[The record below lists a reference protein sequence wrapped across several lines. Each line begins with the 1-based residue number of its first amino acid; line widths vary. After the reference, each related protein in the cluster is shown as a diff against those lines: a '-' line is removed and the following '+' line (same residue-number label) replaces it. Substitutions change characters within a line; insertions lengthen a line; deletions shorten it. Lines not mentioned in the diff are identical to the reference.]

1 MEEFVNLHNRTVSR
15 SEVERVISIA
25 KEQNNTEVIYRLSR
39 ILNAY
44 PTEQRFVINIKDYP
58 TPPTALAGA
67 HHTGDY
73 REALD
78 DCGRLKKGWKFS
90 KGQVVKVVPKA
101 KKTPN
106 TPTAT
111 TAVESKQLVSYT
123 AEKFANDLDINKLE
137 RSLHW
142 LSFDPKGRAQREQES
157 FGNSIAEL
165 YTSNLEQAK
174 QTGALEAYNDA
185 FDKGY
190 SYILKNYLEMVG
202 IRARTFSTAITGG
215 AGITER
221 KIASNE
227 KLMRSEHERLQKHID
242 LQEKLQE
249 RLAKIAKNKPADQY
263 EEGDVIKSTDNNATT
278 KLQQKLKMLQDRKTM
293 LKNGVVAAKEYQKS
307 KDISVFKQYNIDSET
322 TEQIINHIDKG
333 GKPTEKDMYSW
344 FTMPYLNRDIKEVE
358 NRIATLEK
366 NQAKGTD
373 ETLIEGGKIVYNGEA
388 QRLQIFF
395 DGIPSK
401 EVRESL
407 KSHAFKWAPTAKAWQ
422 RTLTENAKYAVNQ
435 YLIKTGILKLRTA
448 LSMPYKDDELTF
460 LAAAGIDYFEEAP
473 DDKAQGLGKPIPAAD
488 IYKMITDKVISMFKN
503 AKASDYHRAWKDD
516 AFFIPLNFDSKKPY
530 RGVNRL
536 LLQERIGL
544 TEAFPNPYFLTF
556 KQIKKHK
563 GTLKKGAKGYE
574 VVYYSIRYVVPA
586 DKNTGRKAYSSTNNQ
601 KVLDYLAKN
610 KLTEDIVT
618 RIPMIRYYNVY
629 NGEDITGIDFKL
641 PEVKIG
647 RVIPDTATENQ
658 AAELIVKNYPNPPA
672 IKHGGNE
679 AYYEINQDLVRIPKV
694 EQFDSI
700 NDYYRTLFHEL
711 THSTRHEN
719 RLNREKNSFR
729 FGDTGYA
736 KEELVAEF
744 GAVFLSAWAG
754 IMWYNNKNHAAYL
767 KGWNSAI
774 KEAENDNK
782 FLMKAASLAQAAT
795 DYILNL
801 NAAGQPAFLSKYEKL
816 DKKAKKNKPEA
827 QKATE
832 KADDTDKKY
841 KFIAFYNSYGRIN
854 GIYSYQNLTINE
866 FYLKNTF
873 DDGIKVYA
881 PLRSLEKIE
890 EAKRI
895 IEEQYIEG
903 KDFICLKF
911 ESKKREEYYSLL
923 IHSNEKP
930 KPESSL
936 YEAFSELLSQIKS
949 TNADI
954 PSNELEDF
962 LYNFGSQHYI
972 EKEKIYTFFYDK
984 VTKPIGSLS
993 AYKKHPLFTKV
1004 KNPQPHHAGY
1014 TTTKRGTEILN
1025 IFIKDFEALKQQY
1038 DYNHYSF
1045 TKFWNI
1051 ATEKPKPEAPASKI
1065 QIIPPYPID
1074 IESNE
1079 ENDDYMQLEKELSDL
1094 MGDKFEV
1101 WANNLIEQKRKDR
1114 LAERSKEIKAN
1125 IDTLK
1130 NKEKGATAYE
1140 YVRNEY
1146 GYNYKVNKK
1155 DTKKYEVTLTIYRYG
1170 SFNPNENYYD
1180 TFKTPEE
1187 CSAFIIKTL
1196 DEQDGFYYSN
1206 WYGLSEL
1213 QNKINELKGYQ
1224 YCKQFNYQEEEKKAE
1239 NPKPE
1244 APKAPEKFPA
1254 AGTTKVF
1261 FTSQV
1266 DEIVDYV
1273 KKNGDNRGYINID
1286 FTNKQTLKLLSQY
1299 GWGTY
1304 GFINTYDYPESAP
1317 KSKTKGVMS
1326 LKKIVSTDKLR
1337 IQITGV
1343 YIDSD
1348 YYIATNAISL
1358 IWVPRPKND
1367 EYKTG
1372 WIFDANFKCKKL
1384 GGCKIEDYLINSDRF
1399 PIDRIREMQKAPIAY
1414 TSQQIDLT
1422 TLLDHLYRG
1431 YKAIRAINSTQEA
1444 IVITLQADKKIQY
1457 IDLKI
1462 LIDLLDALRTNG
1474 AQTITF
1480 GFENLSGNSPI
1491 HISTDTQLQGLVMPR
1506 IFDENKVPTVKNC
1519 LMIAPLP
1526 LTLTEISKPTKGLS
1540 APTDGTLFGK
1550 YPEIST
1556 DTFKDMKVSELRAFT
1571 LSYYLTHLKGKKVAI
1586 KNHLK
1591 EVIFTTKAGRK
1602 IAKGEAMYKEKAA
1615 VVERLEELIKNSTY
1629 NNWGSRKTQDNPNI
1643 LGYLNFKSKLTIDG
1657 EKRHVRIAIS
1667 LTRER
1672 KTELKNVEVGKKKSA
1687 SFRKAT
1693 VVNPQDGRNETL
1705 SANIPAKTVPNTL
1718 ANQQIDRLANPIIE
1732 KSTTPPRK
1740 SRANPFCGDSAP
1752 TNIPSKTMPNTLANR
1767 QIDKLANPIMPPTVY
1782 VEHLPEETNQQ
1793 ISTSANTL
1801 DAKMAAL
1808 QTRNWE
1814 TFVIA
1819 NPQLQRFLGDVERK
1833 TSESTVITIAGGAGS
1848 GKTRFAFQ
1856 FINAL
1861 AQNYKV
1867 GHASLEEHPDSKLYY
1882 DKVQQYIDETA
1893 LPNIDVPEI
1902 KDLDQ
1907 LEALIHR
1914 NEVIVIDSFA
1924 KLQELNP
1931 RFLLD
1936 RDLRKKYD
1944 GKLFLLIYQLTGEGK
1959 MRGGSKSEYDGDII
1973 LLTHVAPDYREN
1985 YIYPSKNRYNAL
1997 PATQL
2002 RYSTYF
2008 QQMLDIPQELGTGSR
2023 PPEAI
2028 SLPPATQTNVYEVIY

>member
-1 MEEFVNLHNRTVSR
+1 MEEFINLHNRTVSR
-15 SEVERVISIA
+15 SEVEGVVSLA

-58 TPPTALAGA
+58 ATPTALAGA

-106 TPTAT
+106 TPTAN
-111 TAVESKQLVSYT
+111 TAVVSKQLVSYT
-123 AEKFANDLDINKLE
+123 AEKFASDLDIKTLE
-137 RSLHW
+137 RSLRW
-142 LSFDPKGRAQREQES
+142 LSFEPKGRAQREQES

-165 YTSNLEQAK
+165 YNSHLEQAK
-174 QTGALEAYNDA
+174 QTGELEAYNDA

-215 AGITER
+215 SGITER

-249 RLAKIAKNKPADQY
+249 KLAKIAKNTPADQY
-263 EEGDVIKSTDNNATT
+263 EEGEAIKSTDIHAIK
-278 KLQQKLKMLQDRKTM
+278 KLQEKIKAIEAEKDFLKRSEKA
-293 LKNGVVAAKEYQKS
+293 VKEYQRTNDFAVFS
-307 KDISVFKQYNIDSET
+307 KYDIPDDKANEYID
-322 TEQIINHIDKG
+322 QIKRFGYALIAG
-333 GKPTEKDMYSW
+333 
-344 FTMPYLNRDIKEVE
+344 LQNRTAEIRRIKE
-358 NRIATLEK
+358 RIATLEK
-366 NQAKGTD
+366 NQSQGEK

-401 EVRESL
+401 EVREAL
-407 KSHAFKWAPTAKAWQ
+407 KAHAFKWAPTAQAWQ
-422 RTLTENAKYAVNQ
+422 RTLTENAKYAVKQ

-448 LSMPYKDDELTF
+448 LSVPSQDDELTF

-473 DDKAQGLGKPIPAAD
+473 DDEAQGLGKPIPAAD
-488 IYKMITDKVISMFKN
+488 IYQMITDKVISMFKN

-536 LLQERIGL
+536 LLQERIGFAG
-544 TEAFPNPYFLTF
+544 AFRNPYFLTF
-556 KQIKKHK
+556 NQIKKHGGK
-563 GTLKKGAKGYE
+563 LKKGTRGYE
-574 VVYYSIRYVVPA
+574 VVYYSIRYIVPA
-586 DKNTGRKAYSSTNNQ
+586 DKNTGRKAYSSTNAH
-601 KVLDYLAKN
+601 KVIDFIDKH
-610 KLTEDIVT
+610 KLSEDIVT

-629 NGEDITGIDFKL
+629 NGASIEGIDFQLDKL
-641 PEVKIG
+641 QIG
-647 RVIPDTATENQ
+647 RAVPDTASENQ
-658 AAELIVKNYPNPPA
+658 AAALIVENYPNPPA
-672 IKHGGNE
+672 IKHEGNQ
-679 AYYEINQDLVRIPKV
+679 AYYSPSGDYVKMPKK

-711 THSTRHEN
+711 THSTGHEK
-719 RLNREKNSFR
+719 RLDRGINLMLEKE
-729 FGDTGYA
+729 DYA

-801 NAAGQPAFLSKYEKL
+801 NAAGQPAFLSKYEKTNKKVEKPK
-816 DKKAKKNKPEA
+816 KKAENPKPESSLYEAFSELLSQIKSTNADIPSNELEDFLYNFGSQHYIEKEKIYTFFYDKVTKPIGSLSAYKKHPLFTKVKNPQPHHAGYTTTKRGTEVLNIFIKDFEALKQQYDYNHYSFTKFWNIATEKPKNKAEKPKPEA

-832 KADDTDKKY
+832 KADNTDKKY

-923 IHSNEKP
+923 IHSNEK
-930 KPESSL
+930 
-936 YEAFSELLSQIKS
+936 
-949 TNADI
+949 T
-954 PSNELEDF
+954 
-962 LYNFGSQHYI
+962 
-972 EKEKIYTFFYDK
+972 
-984 VTKPIGSLS
+984 
-993 AYKKHPLFTKV
+993 
-1004 KNPQPHHAGY
+1004 
-1014 TTTKRGTEILN
+1014 
-1025 IFIKDFEALKQQY
+1025 
-1038 DYNHYSF
+1038 
-1045 TKFWNI
+1045 
-1051 ATEKPKPEAPASKI
+1051 
-1065 QIIPPYPID
+1065 
-1074 IESNE
+1074 
-1079 ENDDYMQLEKELSDL
+1079 
-1094 MGDKFEV
+1094 
-1101 WANNLIEQKRKDR
+1101 
-1114 LAERSKEIKAN
+1114 
-1125 IDTLK
+1125 
-1130 NKEKGATAYE
+1130 
-1140 YVRNEY
+1140 
-1146 GYNYKVNKK
+1146 
-1155 DTKKYEVTLTIYRYG
+1155 
-1170 SFNPNENYYD
+1170 
-1180 TFKTPEE
+1180 
-1187 CSAFIIKTL
+1187 
-1196 DEQDGFYYSN
+1196 
-1206 WYGLSEL
+1206 
-1213 QNKINELKGYQ
+1213 
-1224 YCKQFNYQEEEKKAE
+1224 
-1239 NPKPE
+1239 KPE
-1244 APKAPEKFPA
+1244 APKAKKNTKVAQYTGVKTIPLSDLYTDEKRFQNRKKLNEEIVENIVNNFKPTDLDPLVVWYDKKQGKTFVLAGHHRFEALKRLKHKNVPVKFANDDYPTEADAIRYAKEISNANRTLEEPYERAAIYRKYREEGYSEKEINDKAALEGKNRSYILNLSCLNPKGATMSTLVQFSQTQSKADKNESERVADWIGQARRNAPELTDAHEKEMFDFLMNKEA
-1254 AGTTKVF
+1254 SKRTTTKVKF
-1261 FTSQV
+1261 LEYVRACWNPFEPTAPLNLARMKYQSEGEKQY
-1266 DEIVDYV
+1266 DEEVERYKTLISDLQNNIGNLKDRFINPANKDFVNPEAPDYMAV
-1273 KKNGDNRGYINID
+1273 KKIADNKIAEYNTQIQYYQKELLKLYS
-1286 FTNKQTLKLLSQY
+1286 NKQSYLKPTGQIALFGTLPIFKTLKEAKKYFKAWAYTHLRGKKVFHKELDKYVVFSSKGIDHVLS
-1299 GWGTY
+1299 
-1304 GFINTYDYPESAP
+1304 
-1317 KSKTKGVMS
+1317 SKIS
-1326 LKKIVSTDKLR
+1326 LKKMYLIQQAEEMLKNSHLIAFVEDYKKRDNIKGAYRMRTTATFEGEEVKVILTLR
-1337 IQITGV
+1337 EGENGV
-1343 YIDSD
+1343 V
-1348 YYIATNAISL
+1348 YY
-1358 IWVPRPKND
+1358 D
-1367 EYKTG
+1367 H
-1372 WIFDANFKCKKL
+1372 
-1384 GGCKIEDYLINSDRF
+1384 KIE
-1399 PIDRIREMQKAPIAY
+1399 
-1414 TSQQIDLT
+1414 
-1422 TLLDHLYRG
+1422 
-1431 YKAIRAINSTQEA
+1431 
-1444 IVITLQADKKIQY
+1444 
-1457 IDLKI
+1457 
-1462 LIDLLDALRTNG
+1462 
-1474 AQTITF
+1474 
-1480 GFENLSGNSPI
+1480 
-1491 HISTDTQLQGLVMPR
+1491 
-1506 IFDENKVPTVKNC
+1506 
-1519 LMIAPLP
+1519 
-1526 LTLTEISKPTKGLS
+1526 EI
-1540 APTDGTLFGK
+1540 
-1550 YPEIST
+1550 
-1556 DTFKDMKVSELRAFT
+1556 
-1571 LSYYLTHLKGKKVAI
+1571 
-1586 KNHLK
+1586 
-1591 EVIFTTKAGRK
+1591 
-1602 IAKGEAMYKEKAA
+1602 
-1615 VVERLEELIKNSTY
+1615 EE
-1629 NNWGSRKTQDNPNI
+1629 
-1643 LGYLNFKSKLTIDG
+1643 
-1657 EKRHVRIAIS
+1657 
-1667 LTRER
+1667 
-1672 KTELKNVEVGKKKSA
+1672 
-1687 SFRKAT
+1687 
-1693 VVNPQDGRNETL
+1693 
-1705 SANIPAKTVPNTL
+1705 
-1718 ANQQIDRLANPIIE
+1718 
-1732 KSTTPPRK
+1732 STTPPRK
-1740 SRANPFCGDSAP
+1740 SHANPFCGDSAP
-1752 TNIPSKTMPNTLANR
+1752 TNIPAKTVPNTLANR
-1767 QIDKLANPIMPPTVY
+1767 QIDKLAVPTVY

-1861 AQNYKV
+1861 AQNYTV

-1893 LPNIDVPEI
+1893 LPNIEAPEI
-1902 KDLDQ
+1902 KNLDQ
-1907 LEALIHR
+1907 LEALIQR

-1959 MRGGSKSEYDGDII
+1959 MRGGSKSEFDGDII

-2008 QQMLDIPQELGTGSR
+2008 QQMFDIPKELGTGSQ
-2023 PPEAI
+2023 PTEAI
-2028 SLPPATQTNVYEVIY
+2028 SLPPAPQTNVYEVIY

>member
-1 MEEFVNLHNRTVSR
+1 MEEFINLHNRTVSR
-15 SEVERVISIA
+15 SEIERVISIA

-58 TPPTALAGA
+58 APPTALAGA

-111 TAVESKQLVSYT
+111 TAVVSKQLVSYT
-123 AEKFANDLDINKLE
+123 PEKFASDLDIKTLE
-137 RSLHW
+137 RSLRW
-142 LSFDPKGRAQREQES
+142 LSFEPKGRAQREQES

-242 LQEKLQE
+242 LQEKL
-249 RLAKIAKNKPADQY
+249 AKIAKNKPTDQY
-263 EEGDVIKSTDNNATT
+263 EEGDVIKSTDNNAIT

-401 EVRESL
+401 EVREAL

-448 LSMPYKDDELTF
+448 LSMPYQDDELTF

-473 DDKAQGLGKPIPAAD
+473 DDEAQGLGKPIPAAD
-488 IYKMITDKVISMFKN
+488 IYQMITDKVISMFKN
-503 AKASDYHRAWKDD
+503 AKASDYHRPWKDD
-516 AFFIPLNFDSKKPY
+516 AFFIPINFESKKPY

-536 LLQERIGL
+536 LLQERIGFAG
-544 TEAFPNPYFLTF
+544 AFRNPYFLTF
-556 KQIKKHK
+556 NQIKKH
-563 GTLKKGAKGYE
+563 GGRLKKGTRGYE
-574 VVYYSIRYVVPA
+574 VVYYSIRYIVPA
-586 DKNTGRKAYSSTNNQ
+586 DKNTGRKAYSSTNTQ
-601 KVLDYLAKN
+601 KVIDYLAKN
-610 KLTEDIVT
+610 KLSEDIVT

-629 NGEDITGIDFKL
+629 NGASIEGIDFQLDKL
-641 PEVKIG
+641 QIG
-647 RVIPDTATENQ
+647 RAVPDTASENQ
-658 AAELIVKNYPNPPA
+658 AAALIVENYPNPPA
-672 IKHGGNE
+672 IKHEGNR
-679 AYYEINQDLVRIPKV
+679 AYYSPSGDYVKMPKK

-700 NDYYRTLFHEL
+700 NDYYRILFHEL
-711 THSTRHEN
+711 THSTGHDK
-719 RLNREKNSFR
+719 RLDRGIHLMLEKE
-729 FGDTGYA
+729 DYA

-754 IMWYNNKNHAAYL
+754 IMWYTNKNHAVYL
-767 KGWNSAI
+767 KNWNSAI

-801 NAAGQPAFLSKYEKL
+801 DAAGQPAFLSKYEKPNKAEKPKKKASASKIQIIPPYPIDIESNEENDDYMQL
-816 DKKAKKNKPEA
+816 EKELSDLMGDKFEVWANNLIEQKRKARLAERNKEIKANIDTLKNKEKGATAYEYVRNEYGYNYKVDKKDTKKYEVTLTIYRYGSFNPNENYYDTFKTPEECSAFIIKTLDEQDGFYYSNWYGLSELQNKINELKGYQYSKQFHYQEEEKKAEKTKPEV
-827 QKATE
+827 
-832 KADDTDKKY
+832 
-841 KFIAFYNSYGRIN
+841 S
-854 GIYSYQNLTINE
+854 
-866 FYLKNTF
+866 
-873 DDGIKVYA
+873 
-881 PLRSLEKIE
+881 
-890 EAKRI
+890 
-895 IEEQYIEG
+895 
-903 KDFICLKF
+903 
-911 ESKKREEYYSLL
+911 
-923 IHSNEKP
+923 

-936 YEAFSELLSQIKS
+936 YEAFSKLLSQIKS

-1051 ATEKPKPEAPASKI
+1051 ATEKPKKKATKATEKADNTDKKYKFIAFYNSYGRINGIYSYQNLTINEFYLKNTFDDGIKVYAPLRSLEKIEEAKRIIEEQYIEGKDFVCLKFESKKREEYYSLLI
-1065 QIIPPYPID
+1065 H
-1074 IESNE
+1074 SNE
-1079 ENDDYMQLEKELSDL
+1079 K
-1094 MGDKFEV
+1094 
-1101 WANNLIEQKRKDR
+1101 
-1114 LAERSKEIKAN
+1114 
-1125 IDTLK
+1125 
-1130 NKEKGATAYE
+1130 
-1140 YVRNEY
+1140 
-1146 GYNYKVNKK
+1146 
-1155 DTKKYEVTLTIYRYG
+1155 
-1170 SFNPNENYYD
+1170 
-1180 TFKTPEE
+1180 
-1187 CSAFIIKTL
+1187 
-1196 DEQDGFYYSN
+1196 
-1206 WYGLSEL
+1206 
-1213 QNKINELKGYQ
+1213 
-1224 YCKQFNYQEEEKKAE
+1224 
-1239 NPKPE
+1239 PKPE
-1244 APKAPEKFPA
+1244 APKATEKFPA

-1286 FTNKQTLKLLSQY
+1286 FTDKKTLKLLSQY

-1462 LIDLLDALRTNG
+1462 LIDLLDALRNNG

-1491 HISTDTQLQGLVMPR
+1491 HISTDTQLQGFVMPR

-1705 SANIPAKTVPNTL
+1705 SANIPAKTVPNTS
-1718 ANQQIDRLANPIIE
+1718 ANKQIDKLAVPIKE
-1732 KSTTPPRK
+1732 ESTTPPRK
-1740 SRANPFCGDSAP
+1740 SHANPFCGDSAP
-1752 TNIPSKTMPNTLANR
+1752 TNTPAKTMPNTLANR
-1767 QIDKLANPIMPPTVY
+1767 QIDKLANPIIPPTVY

-1893 LPNIDVPEI
+1893 LPNIEAPEI
-1902 KDLDQ
+1902 KNLDQ
-1907 LEALIHR
+1907 LEALIQR

-2028 SLPPATQTNVYEVIY
+2028 SLPPAPQTNVYEVIY

>member
-1 MEEFVNLHNRTVSR
+1 MEEFINLHNRTVSR

-111 TAVESKQLVSYT
+111 TAVESKILVSYT
-123 AEKFANDLDINKLE
+123 PEKFASDLDIKTLE
-137 RSLHW
+137 RSLRW
-142 LSFDPKGRAQREQES
+142 LSFEPKGRAQREQES
-157 FGNSIAEL
+157 FGNSIAKL
-165 YTSNLEQAK
+165 YTSNLELAK

-401 EVRESL
+401 EVREAL
-407 KSHAFKWAPTAKAWQ
+407 KSHAFKWAPTASAWQ
-422 RTLTENAKYAVNQ
+422 RTLTENAKYAVKQ

-448 LSMPYKDDELTF
+448 LSVPSQDDELTF
-460 LAAAGIDYFEEAP
+460 LAAAGVDYFEEAP

-503 AKASDYHRAWKDD
+503 AKASDYHRPWKDD
-516 AFFIPLNFDSKKPY
+516 AFFIPINFDSKKPY

-536 LLQERIGL
+536 LLQERIGFAG
-544 TEAFPNPYFLTF
+544 AFRNPYFLTF
-556 KQIKKHK
+556 NQIKKHGGK
-563 GTLKKGAKGYE
+563 LKKGTRGYE
-574 VVYYSIRYVVPA
+574 VVYYSIRYIVPA
-586 DKNTGRKAYSSTNNQ
+586 DKNTGRKAYSSTNTQ
-601 KVLDYLAKN
+601 KVIDYLAKN
-610 KLTEDIVT
+610 KLSEDIVT

-629 NGEDITGIDFKL
+629 NGASIEGIDFQLDKL
-641 PEVKIG
+641 QIG
-647 RVIPDTATENQ
+647 RAVPDTASENQ
-658 AAELIVKNYPNPPA
+658 AAALIVENYPNPPA
-672 IKHGGNE
+672 IKHEGNR
-679 AYYEINQDLVRIPKV
+679 AYYSPSNDYVKMPKK

-700 NDYYRTLFHEL
+700 NDYYRILFHEL
-711 THSTRHEN
+711 THSTGHDK
-719 RLNREKNSFR
+719 RLDRGIHLMLEKE
-729 FGDTGYA
+729 DYA

-754 IMWYNNKNHAAYL
+754 IMWYTNKNHAVYL
-767 KGWNSAI
+767 KNWNSAI

-801 NAAGQPAFLSKYEKL
+801 DAAGQPAFLSKYEKPN
-816 DKKAKKNKPEA
+816 KA
-827 QKATE
+827 
-832 KADDTDKKY
+832 
-841 KFIAFYNSYGRIN
+841 
-854 GIYSYQNLTINE
+854 
-866 FYLKNTF
+866 
-873 DDGIKVYA
+873 
-881 PLRSLEKIE
+881 
-890 EAKRI
+890 
-895 IEEQYIEG
+895 
-903 KDFICLKF
+903 
-911 ESKKREEYYSLL
+911 
-923 IHSNEKP
+923 EKP
-930 KPESSL
+930 K
-936 YEAFSELLSQIKS
+936 
-949 TNADI
+949 
-954 PSNELEDF
+954 
-962 LYNFGSQHYI
+962 
-972 EKEKIYTFFYDK
+972 
-984 VTKPIGSLS
+984 
-993 AYKKHPLFTKV
+993 KK
-1004 KNPQPHHAGY
+1004 
-1014 TTTKRGTEILN
+1014 
-1025 IFIKDFEALKQQY
+1025 
-1038 DYNHYSF
+1038 
-1045 TKFWNI
+1045 
-1051 ATEKPKPEAPASKI
+1051 APASKI

-1101 WANNLIEQKRKDR
+1101 WANNLIEQKRKAR

-1146 GYNYKVNKK
+1146 GYNYKVHKK

-1224 YCKQFNYQEEEKKAE
+1224 YSKQFHYQEEEKKAE
-1239 NPKPE
+1239 KTKPEVFKPESSLYEAFSKLLSQIKSTNADIPTNELEDFLYNFGSQHYIEKENIYTFFYDKVTKPIGSLSAYKKHPLFTKVKNPQPHHAGYTTTKRGTEVLNIFIKDFEALKQQYDYNHYSFTKFWNIATEKPKKKAENHKPEAKKATEKADNTDKKYKFIAFYNSYGRINGIYSYQNLTINEFYLKNTFDDGIKVYAPLRSLEKIEEAKRIIEEQYIEGKDFVCLKFESKKREEYYSLLIHSNEKPKPE
-1244 APKAPEKFPA
+1244 APKATEKFPA

-1286 FTNKQTLKLLSQY
+1286 FTDKQTLKLLSQY

-1431 YKAIRAINSTQEA
+1431 YKAVRAINSTQEA
-1444 IVITLQADKKIQY
+1444 IVITLQTDKKIQY

-1462 LIDLLDALRTNG
+1462 LIDLLDALRNNG

-1540 APTDGTLFGK
+1540 APTDGTLFGTLPIFKTLKEAKK
-1550 YPEIST
+1550 Y
-1556 DTFKDMKVSELRAFT
+1556 F
-1571 LSYYLTHLKGKKVAI
+1571 LSWALTHLRGKKVF
-1586 KNHLK
+1586 HK
-1591 EVIFTTKAGRK
+1591 ELDKYVVFNRK
-1602 IAKGEAMYKEKAA
+1602 GIEHTLSSKISFEKMKLILQA
-1615 VVERLEELIKNSTY
+1615 EEMLKNSHLITFAEDY
-1629 NNWGSRKTQDNPNI
+1629 KG
-1643 LGYLNFKSKLTIDG
+1643 
-1657 EKRHVRIAIS
+1657 
-1667 LTRER
+1667 REHIKGAYR
-1672 KTELKNVEVGKKKSA
+1672 MST
-1687 SFRKAT
+1687 KAT
-1693 VVNPQDGRNETL
+1693 VEGEELNVILTL
-1705 SANIPAKTVPNTL
+1705 REGENGVIYYDHK
-1718 ANQQIDRLANPIIE
+1718 IEEIE
-1732 KSTTPPRK
+1732 KSTTPPRRGRAK
-1740 SRANPFCGDSAP
+1740 SFCGDSAP
-1752 TNIPSKTMPNTLANR
+1752 TNITAKTVPNTLVNK
-1767 QIDKLANPIMPPTVY
+1767 QIDKLAVPTVY

-1833 TSESTVITIAGGAGS
+1833 SAESTVITIAGGAGS

-1893 LPNIDVPEI
+1893 LPNIEAPEI
-1902 KDLDQ
+1902 KNLDQ
-1907 LEALIHR
+1907 LEALIQR

-1959 MRGGSKSEYDGDII
+1959 MRGGSKSEFDGDII

-2028 SLPPATQTNVYEVIY
+2028 SLPPAPQTNVYEVIY

>member
-90 KGQVVKVVPKA
+90 KGQVVKVTPKA
-101 KKTPN
+101 KKTSD

-111 TAVESKQLVSYT
+111 TAVESKQLVPYT

-142 LSFDPKGRAQREQES
+142 LSFDPKGRAKREQES

-215 AGITER
+215 GNISER
-221 KIASNE
+221 KIANNE
-227 KLMRSEHERLQKHID
+227 KLMRSEHERLEKHIE
-242 LQEKLQE
+242 LQEKLKE
-249 RLAKIAKNKPADQY
+249 RLAKIAKNTPVDQY
-263 EEGDVIKSTDNNATT
+263 EEGEAIKSTDIHAIK
-278 KLQQKLKMLQDRKTM
+278 KLQEKIKAIEAEKDFLKRSEKA
-293 LKNGVVAAKEYQKS
+293 VKEYQRTNDFAVFS
-307 KDISVFKQYNIDSET
+307 KYDIPDDKANEYID
-322 TEQIINHIDKG
+322 QIKRFGYALIAG
-333 GKPTEKDMYSW
+333 
-344 FTMPYLNRDIKEVE
+344 LQNRTAEIRRIKE
-358 NRIATLEK
+358 RIATLEK
-366 NQAKGTD
+366 NQSQGEK

-401 EVRESL
+401 EVREAL
-407 KSHAFKWAPTAKAWQ
+407 KAHAFKWAPTAKAWQ
-422 RTLTENAKYAVNQ
+422 RTLTENAKYAVKQ

-448 LSMPYKDDELTF
+448 LSVPSQDDELTF

-473 DDKAQGLGKPIPAAD
+473 DDEAKGLGKPIPAAD
-488 IYKMITDKVISMFKN
+488 IYKMITDKIIKMLKST
-503 AKASDYHRAWKDD
+503 KASDYKKTWEDD
-516 AFFIPLNFDSKKPY
+516 AFFIPINFDSKKPY
-530 RGVNRL
+530 RGVNRM

-544 TEAFPNPYFLTF
+544 TEAFANPYFLTF

-586 DKNTGRKAYSSTNNQ
+586 DKNSGRKAYSSTNAH
-601 KVLDYLAKN
+601 KVIDFLDKH
-610 KLTEDIVT
+610 KLPENIVT

-647 RVIPDTATENQ
+647 RAVPDTAPENQ
-658 AAELIVKNYPNPPA
+658 AAALIVENYPNPPA

-679 AYYEINQDLVRIPKV
+679 AYYNLSEDLVRMPKI

-719 RLNREKNSFR
+719 RLNREKISFR

-801 NAAGQPAFLSKYEKL
+801 DAAGQPAFLSKYEKNN
-816 DKKAKKNKPEA
+816 KA
-827 QKATE
+827 
-832 KADDTDKKY
+832 
-841 KFIAFYNSYGRIN
+841 
-854 GIYSYQNLTINE
+854 
-866 FYLKNTF
+866 
-873 DDGIKVYA
+873 
-881 PLRSLEKIE
+881 
-890 EAKRI
+890 
-895 IEEQYIEG
+895 
-903 KDFICLKF
+903 
-911 ESKKREEYYSLL
+911 
-923 IHSNEKP
+923 EKP
-930 KPESSL
+930 K
-936 YEAFSELLSQIKS
+936 
-949 TNADI
+949 
-954 PSNELEDF
+954 
-962 LYNFGSQHYI
+962 
-972 EKEKIYTFFYDK
+972 
-984 VTKPIGSLS
+984 
-993 AYKKHPLFTKV
+993 KK
-1004 KNPQPHHAGY
+1004 A
-1014 TTTKRGTEILN
+1014 
-1025 IFIKDFEALKQQY
+1025 
-1038 DYNHYSF
+1038 S
-1045 TKFWNI
+1045 
-1051 ATEKPKPEAPASKI
+1051 ASKI

-1101 WANNLIEQKRKDR
+1101 WANNLIEQKRKAR

-1125 IDTLK
+1125 MDTLK

-1146 GYNYKVNKK
+1146 GYNYKVDKK

-1224 YCKQFNYQEEEKKAE
+1224 YSKQFNYQEEEKKAE
-1239 NPKPE
+1239 KPKKKAEKPKPE
-1244 APKAPEKFPA
+1244 APKAKKNTKIAQYTGVKTIPLSDLYTDEKRFQNRKKLNEEIVENIVNNFKPTDLDPLVVWYDKKQGKTFVLAGHHRFEALKRLKHKNVPVKFANDDYPTEADAIRYAKEISNANRTLEEPYERAAIYRKYREEGYSEKEINDKAALEGKNRSYILNLSCLNPKGATMSTLVQFSQTQSKADKNEAERIADWIGQARRNAPELTDAHEKEMFDFLMNKEA
-1254 AGTTKVF
+1254 SKRTTTKVKF
-1261 FTSQV
+1261 LEYMRACWNPFEPTAPLNLARMKYQSEGEKQY
-1266 DEIVDYV
+1266 DEEVERYKTLISDLQNNIGNLKDRFINPANKDFVNPEAPDYMAV
-1273 KKNGDNRGYINID
+1273 KKIADNKIAEYNTQIQYYQKELLKLYS
-1286 FTNKQTLKLLSQY
+1286 NKQSYLKPTGQIALFGALPIFKTLKEAKKYFLS
-1299 GWGTY
+1299 W
-1304 GFINTYDYPESAP
+1304 A
-1317 KSKTKGVMS
+1317 
-1326 LKKIVSTDKLR
+1326 
-1337 IQITGV
+1337 
-1343 YIDSD
+1343 
-1348 YYIATNAISL
+1348 
-1358 IWVPRPKND
+1358 
-1367 EYKTG
+1367 
-1372 WIFDANFKCKKL
+1372 
-1384 GGCKIEDYLINSDRF
+1384 
-1399 PIDRIREMQKAPIAY
+1399 
-1414 TSQQIDLT
+1414 
-1422 TLLDHLYRG
+1422 
-1431 YKAIRAINSTQEA
+1431 
-1444 IVITLQADKKIQY
+1444 
-1457 IDLKI
+1457 
-1462 LIDLLDALRTNG
+1462 
-1474 AQTITF
+1474 
-1480 GFENLSGNSPI
+1480 
-1491 HISTDTQLQGLVMPR
+1491 
-1506 IFDENKVPTVKNC
+1506 
-1519 LMIAPLP
+1519 
-1526 LTLTEISKPTKGLS
+1526 
-1540 APTDGTLFGK
+1540 
-1550 YPEIST
+1550 
-1556 DTFKDMKVSELRAFT
+1556 
-1571 LSYYLTHLKGKKVAI
+1571 LTHLRGKKVFHKELDKYVVFNRKGIEHTLSSKISFEKMKLILQAEEMLKNSHLITFAEDYKGREHI
-1586 KNHLK
+1586 KGAYRMS
-1591 EVIFTTKAGRK
+1591 TKATLEG
-1602 IAKGEAMYKEKAA
+1602 
-1615 VVERLEELIKNSTY
+1615 EELKV
-1629 NNWGSRKTQDNPNI
+1629 I
-1643 LGYLNFKSKLTIDG
+1643 LTLREG
-1657 EKRHVRIAIS
+1657 ENGVIYYDHKI
-1667 LTRER
+1667 E
-1672 KTELKNVEVGKKKSA
+1672 E
-1687 SFRKAT
+1687 
-1693 VVNPQDGRNETL
+1693 
-1705 SANIPAKTVPNTL
+1705 
-1718 ANQQIDRLANPIIE
+1718 IE
-1732 KSTTPPRK
+1732 KSTTPPRRGRAK
-1740 SRANPFCGDSAP
+1740 SFCGDSAP
-1752 TNIPSKTMPNTLANR
+1752 TNIPAKTVPNTLANR

-1793 ISTSANTL
+1793 ISTSANQNTL

-1867 GHASLEEHPDSKLYY
+1867 GHASLEEHPDSKLYF

-1893 LPNIDVPEI
+1893 LPNIEAPEI
-1902 KDLDQ
+1902 KNLDQ
-1907 LEALIHR
+1907 LEALIQR

-1959 MRGGSKSEYDGDII
+1959 MRGGSKSEFDGDII

-2002 RYSTYF
+2002 RYSTYY
-2008 QQMLDIPQELGTGSR
+2008 QQMLDIPKELGTGSR
-2023 PPEAI
+2023 PPEVS
-2028 SLPPATQTNVYEVIY
+2028 SLPPAPQTNVYEVIY

>member
-1 MEEFVNLHNRTVSR
+1 MEEFIALHNRTVSR
-15 SEVERVISIA
+15 SEIERVVSLA

-58 TPPTALAGA
+58 ATPTALAGA

-78 DCGRLKKGWKFS
+78 ENGRL
-90 KGQVVKVVPKA
+90 
-101 KKTPN
+101 
-106 TPTAT
+106 
-111 TAVESKQLVSYT
+111 
-123 AEKFANDLDINKLE
+123 
-137 RSLHW
+137 R
-142 LSFDPKGRAQREQES
+142 
-157 FGNSIAEL
+157 
-165 YTSNLEQAK
+165 
-174 QTGALEAYNDA
+174 
-185 FDKGY
+185 KGY
-190 SYILKNYLEMVG
+190 KFVS
-202 IRARTFSTAITGG
+202 
-215 AGITER
+215 
-221 KIASNE
+221 
-227 KLMRSEHERLQKHID
+227 
-242 LQEKLQE
+242 
-249 RLAKIAKNKPADQY
+249 
-263 EEGDVIKSTDNNATT
+263 
-278 KLQQKLKMLQDRKTM
+278 
-293 LKNGVVAAKEYQKS
+293 
-307 KDISVFKQYNIDSET
+307 
-322 TEQIINHIDKG
+322 
-333 GKPTEKDMYSW
+333 
-344 FTMPYLNRDIKEVE
+344 
-358 NRIATLEK
+358 
-366 NQAKGTD
+366 
-373 ETLIEGGKIVYNGEA
+373 GKI
-388 QRLQIFF
+388 
-395 DGIPSK
+395 IPPQPSQL
-401 EVRESL
+401 SAP
-407 KSHAFKWAPTAKAWQ
+407 SHPSQ
-422 RTLTENAKYAVNQ
+422 
-435 YLIKTGILKLRTA
+435 
-448 LSMPYKDDELTF
+448 DDELTF
-460 LAAAGIDYFEEAP
+460 LAAAGIDYFEQAP
-473 DDKAQGLGKPIPAAD
+473 DDEAQGLGKPVPAAD

-503 AKASDYHRAWKDD
+503 AKASDYHRPWKDD

-536 LLQERIGL
+536 LLQERIGFAG
-544 TEAFPNPYFLTF
+544 AFRNPYFLTF
-556 KQIKKHK
+556 NQIKKH
-563 GTLKKGAKGYE
+563 GGRLKKGTRGYE
-574 VVYYSIRYVVPA
+574 VVYYSIRYIVPA
-586 DKNTGRKAYSSTNNQ
+586 DKNTGRKAYSSTNTQ
-601 KVLDYLAKN
+601 KIIDYLAKN
-610 KLTEDIVT
+610 KLSEDIVT

-629 NGEDITGIDFKL
+629 NGASIEGIDFQLDKL
-641 PEVKIG
+641 QIG
-647 RVIPDTATENQ
+647 RAVPDTASENQ
-658 AAELIVKNYPNPPA
+658 AAALIVENYPNPPA
-672 IKHGGNE
+672 IKHEGNR
-679 AYYEINQDLVRIPKV
+679 AYYSPSGDYVKMPKK

-700 NDYYRTLFHEL
+700 NDYYRILFHEL
-711 THSTRHEN
+711 THSTGHDK
-719 RLNREKNSFR
+719 RLDRGIHLMLEKE
-729 FGDTGYA
+729 DYA

-754 IMWYNNKNHAAYL
+754 IMWYTNKNHAVYL
-767 KGWNSAI
+767 KNWNSAI
-774 KEAENDNK
+774 KDAENDNK

-801 NAAGQPAFLSKYEKL
+801 NPAGLPAFLSKYEKL
-816 DKKAKKNKPEA
+816 NKKAEKTKPE
-827 QKATE
+827 
-832 KADDTDKKY
+832 
-841 KFIAFYNSYGRIN
+841 
-854 GIYSYQNLTINE
+854 
-866 FYLKNTF
+866 
-873 DDGIKVYA
+873 V
-881 PLRSLEKIE
+881 
-890 EAKRI
+890 
-895 IEEQYIEG
+895 
-903 KDFICLKF
+903 
-911 ESKKREEYYSLL
+911 
-923 IHSNEKP
+923 P

-936 YEAFSELLSQIKS
+936 YEAFSKLLSQIKS
-949 TNADI
+949 TNTDI

-1014 TTTKRGTEILN
+1014 TTTKRGTEVLN

-1051 ATEKPKPEAPASKI
+1051 ATEKPK
-1065 QIIPPYPID
+1065 
-1074 IESNE
+1074 
-1079 ENDDYMQLEKELSDL
+1079 
-1094 MGDKFEV
+1094 
-1101 WANNLIEQKRKDR
+1101 
-1114 LAERSKEIKAN
+1114 
-1125 IDTLK
+1125 
-1130 NKEKGATAYE
+1130 
-1140 YVRNEY
+1140 
-1146 GYNYKVNKK
+1146 
-1155 DTKKYEVTLTIYRYG
+1155 
-1170 SFNPNENYYD
+1170 
-1180 TFKTPEE
+1180 
-1187 CSAFIIKTL
+1187 
-1196 DEQDGFYYSN
+1196 
-1206 WYGLSEL
+1206 
-1213 QNKINELKGYQ
+1213 
-1224 YCKQFNYQEEEKKAE
+1224 KKAE

-1244 APKAPEKFPA
+1244 AKKATEKADNTDKKYKFIAFYNSYGRINGIYSYQNLTINEFYLKNTFDDGIKVYAPLKSLEKIEEAKRIIEKQYIEGKDFICLKFESKKREEYYSLLIHSNEKPKPQAQKAPEKFPA

-1286 FTNKQTLKLLSQY
+1286 FTDKQTLKLLSQY

-1431 YKAIRAINSTQEA
+1431 YKAIRVINSTQEA

-1462 LIDLLDALRTNG
+1462 LIDLLDALRNNG

-1491 HISTDTQLQGLVMPR
+1491 HISTDTQLQGFVMPR

-1705 SANIPAKTVPNTL
+1705 SANIPAKTVPN
-1718 ANQQIDRLANPIIE
+1718 IE
-1732 KSTTPPRK
+1732 ESTTPPRK
-1740 SRANPFCGDSAP
+1740 SHANPFCGDSAP
-1752 TNIPSKTMPNTLANR
+1752 TNTPAKTMPNTLANQ
-1767 QIDKLANPIMPPTVY
+1767 QIDRLAVPTVY

-1793 ISTSANTL
+1793 ISTSANQNTL

-1861 AQNYKV
+1861 SQNYKV

-1893 LPNIDVPEI
+1893 LPNIEAPEI

-1907 LEALIHR
+1907 LEALIQR

-2028 SLPPATQTNVYEVIY
+2028 SLPPAPQTNVYEVIY

>member
-90 KGQVVKVVPKA
+90 KGQVVKVTPKA
-101 KKTPN
+101 KKTSD

-111 TAVESKQLVSYT
+111 TAVESKQLVPYT

-142 LSFDPKGRAQREQES
+142 LSFDPKGRAKREQES

-215 AGITER
+215 GNISER
-221 KIASNE
+221 KIANNE
-227 KLMRSEHERLQKHID
+227 KLMRSEHERLEKHIE
-242 LQEKLQE
+242 LQEKLKE
-249 RLAKIAKNKPADQY
+249 RLAKIAKNTPVDQY
-263 EEGDVIKSTDNNATT
+263 EEGEAIKSTDIHAIK
-278 KLQQKLKMLQDRKTM
+278 KLQEKIKAIEAEKDFLKRSEKA
-293 LKNGVVAAKEYQKS
+293 VKEYQRTNDFAVFS
-307 KDISVFKQYNIDSET
+307 KYDIPDDKANEYID
-322 TEQIINHIDKG
+322 QIKRFGYALIAG
-333 GKPTEKDMYSW
+333 
-344 FTMPYLNRDIKEVE
+344 LQNRTAEIRRIKE
-358 NRIATLEK
+358 RIATLEK
-366 NQAKGTD
+366 NQSQGEK

-401 EVRESL
+401 EVREAL
-407 KSHAFKWAPTAKAWQ
+407 KAHAFKWAPTAKAWQ
-422 RTLTENAKYAVNQ
+422 RTLTENAKYAVKQ

-448 LSMPYKDDELTF
+448 LSVPSQDDELTF

-473 DDKAQGLGKPIPAAD
+473 DDEAKGLGKPIPAAD
-488 IYKMITDKVISMFKN
+488 IYKMITDKIIKMLKST
-503 AKASDYHRAWKDD
+503 KASDYKKTWEED

-530 RGVNRL
+530 RGVNRM

-544 TEAFPNPYFLTF
+544 TEAFANPYFLTF

-586 DKNTGRKAYSSTNNQ
+586 DKNSGRKAYSSTNAH
-601 KVLDYLAKN
+601 KVIDFIDKH
-610 KLTEDIVT
+610 KLPENIVT

-647 RVIPDTATENQ
+647 RAVPDTAPENQ
-658 AAELIVKNYPNPPA
+658 AAALIVENYPNPPA

-679 AYYEINQDLVRIPKV
+679 AYYKLSEDLVRMPKI
-694 EQFDSI
+694 EQFDSV

-719 RLNREKNSFR
+719 RLNREKISFR

-767 KGWNSAI
+767 KGWNNAI

-801 NAAGQPAFLSKYEKL
+801 NAAGQPAFLSKYEKTN
-816 DKKAKKNKPEA
+816 KAK
-827 QKATE
+827 
-832 KADDTDKKY
+832 
-841 KFIAFYNSYGRIN
+841 
-854 GIYSYQNLTINE
+854 
-866 FYLKNTF
+866 
-873 DDGIKVYA
+873 
-881 PLRSLEKIE
+881 
-890 EAKRI
+890 
-895 IEEQYIEG
+895 
-903 KDFICLKF
+903 
-911 ESKKREEYYSLL
+911 
-923 IHSNEKP
+923 
-930 KPESSL
+930 
-936 YEAFSELLSQIKS
+936 
-949 TNADI
+949 
-954 PSNELEDF
+954 
-962 LYNFGSQHYI
+962 
-972 EKEKIYTFFYDK
+972 
-984 VTKPIGSLS
+984 
-993 AYKKHPLFTKV
+993 
-1004 KNPQPHHAGY
+1004 
-1014 TTTKRGTEILN
+1014 
-1025 IFIKDFEALKQQY
+1025 
-1038 DYNHYSF
+1038 
-1045 TKFWNI
+1045 
-1051 ATEKPKPEAPASKI
+1051 KPKPEATKAKKNTKVV
-1065 QIIPPYPID
+1065 QYTGVKTIPLSDLYTD
-1074 IESNE
+1074 EKRFQNRKKLNE
-1079 ENDDYMQLEKELSDL
+1079 EIVENIVNNFKPTDLDPLVVWYDKKQGKTFVLAGHHRFEALKRLKHKNVPVKFANDDYPTEADAIRYAKEISNANRTLEEPYERAAIYRKYCEEGYSEKEINDKAALEGKNRSYILNLSCL
-1094 MGDKFEV
+1094 
-1101 WANNLIEQKRKDR
+1101 NP
-1114 LAERSKEIKAN
+1114 
-1125 IDTLK
+1125 
-1130 NKEKGATAYE
+1130 KGATMSTLVQFSQTQSKADKNEAERVADWIGQARRNAPELTDAHEKEMFDFLMNKEASKRTTTKVKFLE
-1140 YVRNEY
+1140 YVRACWNPFEPTAPL
-1146 GYNYKVNKK
+1146 NLARM
-1155 DTKKYEVTLTIYRYG
+1155 KYQSEGEKQYDEEVERY
-1170 SFNPNENYYD
+1170 
-1180 TFKTPEE
+1180 
-1187 CSAFIIKTL
+1187 KTL
-1196 DEQDGFYYSN
+1196 ISD
-1206 WYGLSEL
+1206 L
-1213 QNKINELKGYQ
+1213 QNNIGNLKDRFINPANKD
-1224 YCKQFNYQEEEKKAE
+1224 FVN
-1239 NPKPE
+1239 PE
-1244 APKAPEKFPA
+1244 APDYMAVKKIADNKIAEYNTQIQYYQKELLKLYSNKQSYLKPTGQIALFGSLPIFKTLKEAKKYFKAWAYKHLR
-1254 AGTTKVF
+1254 GKKVF
-1261 FTSQV
+1261 HKEL
-1266 DEIVDYV
+1266 DKYV
-1273 KKNGDNRGYINID
+1273 VFSSKGID
-1286 FTNKQTLKLLSQY
+1286 HVLS
-1299 GWGTY
+1299 
-1304 GFINTYDYPESAP
+1304 
-1317 KSKTKGVMS
+1317 SKIS
-1326 LKKIVSTDKLR
+1326 LKKMYLIQQAEEMLKNSHLIAFVEDYKKRDNIKGAYRMRTTATFEGEEVKVILTLR
-1337 IQITGV
+1337 EGENGV
-1343 YIDSD
+1343 I
-1348 YYIATNAISL
+1348 YY
-1358 IWVPRPKND
+1358 D
-1367 EYKTG
+1367 H
-1372 WIFDANFKCKKL
+1372 
-1384 GGCKIEDYLINSDRF
+1384 KIE
-1399 PIDRIREMQKAPIAY
+1399 
-1414 TSQQIDLT
+1414 
-1422 TLLDHLYRG
+1422 
-1431 YKAIRAINSTQEA
+1431 
-1444 IVITLQADKKIQY
+1444 
-1457 IDLKI
+1457 
-1462 LIDLLDALRTNG
+1462 
-1474 AQTITF
+1474 
-1480 GFENLSGNSPI
+1480 
-1491 HISTDTQLQGLVMPR
+1491 
-1506 IFDENKVPTVKNC
+1506 
-1519 LMIAPLP
+1519 
-1526 LTLTEISKPTKGLS
+1526 EI
-1540 APTDGTLFGK
+1540 
-1550 YPEIST
+1550 
-1556 DTFKDMKVSELRAFT
+1556 
-1571 LSYYLTHLKGKKVAI
+1571 
-1586 KNHLK
+1586 
-1591 EVIFTTKAGRK
+1591 
-1602 IAKGEAMYKEKAA
+1602 
-1615 VVERLEELIKNSTY
+1615 EE
-1629 NNWGSRKTQDNPNI
+1629 
-1643 LGYLNFKSKLTIDG
+1643 
-1657 EKRHVRIAIS
+1657 
-1667 LTRER
+1667 
-1672 KTELKNVEVGKKKSA
+1672 
-1687 SFRKAT
+1687 
-1693 VVNPQDGRNETL
+1693 
-1705 SANIPAKTVPNTL
+1705 
-1718 ANQQIDRLANPIIE
+1718 
-1732 KSTTPPRK
+1732 STTPPRK

-1752 TNIPSKTMPNTLANR
+1752 TNIPAKTVPNSLNAPQHAGILKEALTEKGKLKKGWYFQDYGIIGPKGKYHPLERDYSLEYNLIEKELRSRAFLQDEKRKIKGFEENKELDEEIKVFLRELSKENRKYFKSYKSAEVFYWAFPFTEEHYSTFYTFEESNPYINKRLQELDQYFTDNNELFERLENYETLRRYKLKSLGLDFSTKITSFINKQGEKIRGNKA
-1767 QIDKLANPIMPPTVY
+1767 QIQEKYGLSTPLTLPTVY

-1833 TSESTVITIAGGAGS
+1833 TAESTVITIAGGAGS

-1893 LPNIDVPEI
+1893 LPNIEAPEI

-1907 LEALIHR
+1907 LEALIQR

-1959 MRGGSKSEYDGDII
+1959 MRGGSKSEFDGDII

-2008 QQMLDIPQELGTGSR
+2008 QQMLDIPKELGTGSQ
-2023 PPEAI
+2023 PTEAI
-2028 SLPPATQTNVYEVIY
+2028 SLPPAPQTNVYEVIY

>member
-111 TAVESKQLVSYT
+111 TAVVSKQLVSYT
-123 AEKFANDLDINKLE
+123 PEKFANDLDINKLE

-190 SYILKNYLEMVG
+190 SYILKNYLEMVS

-249 RLAKIAKNKPADQY
+249 ILAKIAKNTPADQY
-263 EEGDVIKSTDNNATT
+263 EEGDVIKSTDNNAIT

-401 EVRESL
+401 EVREAL

-448 LSMPYKDDELTF
+448 LSMPYQDDELTF
-460 LAAAGIDYFEEAP
+460 LAAAGVDYFEEAP
-473 DDKAQGLGKPIPAAD
+473 DDEAKGLGKPVPAAD

-516 AFFIPLNFDSKKPY
+516 AFFIPINFDSKKPY

-536 LLQERIGL
+536 LLQERIGFAG
-544 TEAFPNPYFLTF
+544 AFRNPYFLTF
-556 KQIKKHK
+556 NQIKKHGGK
-563 GTLKKGAKGYE
+563 LKKGTRGYE
-574 VVYYSIRYVVPA
+574 VVYYSIRYIVPA
-586 DKNTGRKAYSSTNNQ
+586 DKNTGRKAYSSTNAH
-601 KVLDYLAKN
+601 KVIDFIDKH
-610 KLTEDIVT
+610 KLSEDIVT

-629 NGEDITGIDFKL
+629 NGASIDGIDFQLDKL
-641 PEVKIG
+641 QIG
-647 RVIPDTATENQ
+647 RAVPDTASENQ
-658 AAELIVKNYPNPPA
+658 AAALIVENYPNPPA
-672 IKHGGNE
+672 IKHEGNR
-679 AYYEINQDLVRIPKV
+679 AYYSPSDDYVKMPKK

-711 THSTRHEN
+711 THSTGHEK
-719 RLNREKNSFR
+719 RLDRGINLMLEKE
-729 FGDTGYA
+729 DYA

-767 KGWNSAI
+767 KSWNSAI

-782 FLMKAASLAQAAT
+782 FLMKAASLAQAST

-801 NAAGQPAFLSKYEKL
+801 DAAGQPAFLSKYEKL
-816 DKKAKKNKPEA
+816 NKKAEKNKPEA
-827 QKATE
+827 KKATE
-832 KADDTDKKY
+832 KADNTDKKY

-881 PLRSLEKIE
+881 PLKSLEKIE

-930 KPESSL
+930 KPEAPKAKKNTKVAQYTGVKTIPLSDL
-936 YEAFSELLSQIKS
+936 YTDEKRFQNRKKL
-949 TNADI
+949 
-954 PSNELEDF
+954 NEEIVENIVN
-962 LYNFGSQHYI
+962 NF
-972 EKEKIYTFFYDK
+972 KPTDLDPLVVWYDK
-984 VTKPIGSLS
+984 KQGKTFVLAG
-993 AYKKHPLFTKV
+993 
-1004 KNPQPHHAGY
+1004 HH
-1014 TTTKRGTEILN
+1014 R
-1025 IFIKDFEALKQQY
+1025 FEALKRLKHKNVPVKFANDDYPTEADAIRYAKEISNANRTLEEPYERAAIYRKYREEGYSEKEINDKAALEGKNRSYILNLSCLNPKGSTMSTLVQFSQTQSKADKNEAERIADWIGQARRNAPELTDAHEKEMFDFLMNKEASKRTTTKVKFLEYVRACWNPFEPTAPLNLARMKYQSEGEKQY
-1038 DYNHYSF
+1038 DEEVERYKTLISDLQN
-1045 TKFWNI
+1045 NI
-1051 ATEKPKPEAPASKI
+1051 GNLKDRFINPANKDFVNPEAPDYMAVKKIADNKIAEYNTQIQYYQKELLKLYSNKQSYLKPTGQIALFGTLPIFKTLKEAKKYFKAWAYTHLRGKKVFHKELDKFVVFSSKGIDHVLSSKI
-1065 QIIPPYPID
+1065 
-1074 IESNE
+1074 
-1079 ENDDYMQLEKELSDL
+1079 
-1094 MGDKFEV
+1094 
-1101 WANNLIEQKRKDR
+1101 
-1114 LAERSKEIKAN
+1114 
-1125 IDTLK
+1125 
-1130 NKEKGATAYE
+1130 
-1140 YVRNEY
+1140 
-1146 GYNYKVNKK
+1146 
-1155 DTKKYEVTLTIYRYG
+1155 
-1170 SFNPNENYYD
+1170 
-1180 TFKTPEE
+1180 
-1187 CSAFIIKTL
+1187 
-1196 DEQDGFYYSN
+1196 
-1206 WYGLSEL
+1206 
-1213 QNKINELKGYQ
+1213 
-1224 YCKQFNYQEEEKKAE
+1224 
-1239 NPKPE
+1239 
-1244 APKAPEKFPA
+1244 
-1254 AGTTKVF
+1254 
-1261 FTSQV
+1261 
-1266 DEIVDYV
+1266 
-1273 KKNGDNRGYINID
+1273 
-1286 FTNKQTLKLLSQY
+1286 
-1299 GWGTY
+1299 
-1304 GFINTYDYPESAP
+1304 
-1317 KSKTKGVMS
+1317 S
-1326 LKKIVSTDKLR
+1326 LKKMYLIQQAEEMLKNSHLIAFVEDYKKRDNIKGAYRMRTTATFEGEEVKVILTLR
-1337 IQITGV
+1337 EGENGV
-1343 YIDSD
+1343 V
-1348 YYIATNAISL
+1348 YY
-1358 IWVPRPKND
+1358 D
-1367 EYKTG
+1367 H
-1372 WIFDANFKCKKL
+1372 
-1384 GGCKIEDYLINSDRF
+1384 KIEEIEES
-1399 PIDRIREMQKAPIAY
+1399 
-1414 TSQQIDLT
+1414 T
-1422 TLLDHLYRG
+1422 T
-1431 YKAIRAINSTQEA
+1431 
-1444 IVITLQADKKIQY
+1444 
-1457 IDLKI
+1457 
-1462 LIDLLDALRTNG
+1462 
-1474 AQTITF
+1474 
-1480 GFENLSGNSPI
+1480 P
-1491 HISTDTQLQGLVMPR
+1491 PR
-1506 IFDENKVPTVKNC
+1506 KSHANPFCGD
-1519 LMIAPLP
+1519 
-1526 LTLTEISKPTKGLS
+1526 S
-1540 APTDGTLFGK
+1540 APT
-1550 YPEIST
+1550 
-1556 DTFKDMKVSELRAFT
+1556 
-1571 LSYYLTHLKGKKVAI
+1571 
-1586 KNHLK
+1586 
-1591 EVIFTTKAGRK
+1591 
-1602 IAKGEAMYKEKAA
+1602 
-1615 VVERLEELIKNSTY
+1615 
-1629 NNWGSRKTQDNPNI
+1629 
-1643 LGYLNFKSKLTIDG
+1643 
-1657 EKRHVRIAIS
+1657 
-1667 LTRER
+1667 
-1672 KTELKNVEVGKKKSA
+1672 
-1687 SFRKAT
+1687 
-1693 VVNPQDGRNETL
+1693 
-1705 SANIPAKTVPNTL
+1705 NIPAKTVPNTL
-1718 ANQQIDRLANPIIE
+1718 ANQ
-1732 KSTTPPRK
+1732 
-1740 SRANPFCGDSAP
+1740 
-1752 TNIPSKTMPNTLANR
+1752 

-1793 ISTSANTL
+1793 ISTSANQNTL

-1861 AQNYKV
+1861 AQNYTV

-1893 LPNIDVPEI
+1893 LPNIEAPEI

-1907 LEALIHR
+1907 LEALIQR

-1959 MRGGSKSEYDGDII
+1959 MRGGSKSEFDGDII

-2008 QQMLDIPQELGTGSR
+2008 QQMLDIPKELGTGSR

-2028 SLPPATQTNVYEVIY
+2028 SLPPAPQTNVYEVIY

>member
-78 DCGRLKKGWKFS
+78 ENGRL
-90 KGQVVKVVPKA
+90 
-101 KKTPN
+101 
-106 TPTAT
+106 
-111 TAVESKQLVSYT
+111 
-123 AEKFANDLDINKLE
+123 
-137 RSLHW
+137 R
-142 LSFDPKGRAQREQES
+142 
-157 FGNSIAEL
+157 
-165 YTSNLEQAK
+165 
-174 QTGALEAYNDA
+174 
-185 FDKGY
+185 KGY
-190 SYILKNYLEMVG
+190 KFVS
-202 IRARTFSTAITGG
+202 
-215 AGITER
+215 
-221 KIASNE
+221 
-227 KLMRSEHERLQKHID
+227 
-242 LQEKLQE
+242 
-249 RLAKIAKNKPADQY
+249 
-263 EEGDVIKSTDNNATT
+263 
-278 KLQQKLKMLQDRKTM
+278 
-293 LKNGVVAAKEYQKS
+293 
-307 KDISVFKQYNIDSET
+307 
-322 TEQIINHIDKG
+322 
-333 GKPTEKDMYSW
+333 
-344 FTMPYLNRDIKEVE
+344 
-358 NRIATLEK
+358 
-366 NQAKGTD
+366 
-373 ETLIEGGKIVYNGEA
+373 GKI
-388 QRLQIFF
+388 
-395 DGIPSK
+395 IPPQP
-401 EVRESL
+401 
-407 KSHAFKWAPTAKAWQ
+407 SH
-422 RTLTENAKYAVNQ
+422 
-435 YLIKTGILKLRTA
+435 
-448 LSMPYKDDELTF
+448 LSDDELTF
-460 LAAAGIDYFEEAP
+460 LAAAGIDYFEQAP
-473 DDKAQGLGKPIPAAD
+473 DDEAKGLGKPIPAAD
-488 IYKMITDKVISMFKN
+488 IYKMITDKIIKMLKST
-503 AKASDYHRAWKDD
+503 KASDYKKTWEDD

-530 RGVNRL
+530 RGINRM

-544 TEAFPNPYFLTF
+544 TEAFANPYFLTF

-586 DKNTGRKAYSSTNNQ
+586 DKNTGRKAYSSTNAH
-601 KVLDYLAKN
+601 KVIEFIDKH
-610 KLTEDIVT
+610 KLSEDIVT

-629 NGEDITGIDFKL
+629 NGASIEGIDFQLDKL
-641 PEVKIG
+641 QIG
-647 RVIPDTATENQ
+647 RAVPDTASENQ
-658 AAELIVKNYPNPPA
+658 AAALIVENYPNPPA
-672 IKHGGNE
+672 IKHEGNQ
-679 AYYEINQDLVRIPKV
+679 AYYSPSGDYVKMPKK

-711 THSTRHEN
+711 THSTGHDK
-719 RLNREKNSFR
+719 RLDRGIHLMLEKE
-729 FGDTGYA
+729 DYA

-754 IMWYNNKNHAAYL
+754 IMWYNNKNHASYL

-782 FLMKAASLAQAAT
+782 FLMRAASLAQAAT

-801 NAAGQPAFLSKYEKL
+801 DAAGQPAFLSKYEKPN
-816 DKKAKKNKPEA
+816 KA
-827 QKATE
+827 
-832 KADDTDKKY
+832 
-841 KFIAFYNSYGRIN
+841 
-854 GIYSYQNLTINE
+854 
-866 FYLKNTF
+866 
-873 DDGIKVYA
+873 
-881 PLRSLEKIE
+881 
-890 EAKRI
+890 
-895 IEEQYIEG
+895 
-903 KDFICLKF
+903 
-911 ESKKREEYYSLL
+911 
-923 IHSNEKP
+923 EKP
-930 KPESSL
+930 K
-936 YEAFSELLSQIKS
+936 
-949 TNADI
+949 
-954 PSNELEDF
+954 
-962 LYNFGSQHYI
+962 
-972 EKEKIYTFFYDK
+972 
-984 VTKPIGSLS
+984 
-993 AYKKHPLFTKV
+993 KK
-1004 KNPQPHHAGY
+1004 
-1014 TTTKRGTEILN
+1014 
-1025 IFIKDFEALKQQY
+1025 
-1038 DYNHYSF
+1038 
-1045 TKFWNI
+1045 
-1051 ATEKPKPEAPASKI
+1051 APASKI

-1101 WANNLIEQKRKDR
+1101 WANNLIEQKRKAR

-1146 GYNYKVNKK
+1146 GYNYKVDKK

-1224 YCKQFNYQEEEKKAE
+1224 YSKQFHYQEKEKKAE
-1239 NPKPE
+1239 KPKPEAKKATEKADNTDKKYKFIAFYNSYGRINGIYSYQNLTINEFYLKNTFDDGIKVYAPLKSLEKIEEAKRIIEEQYIEGKDFICLKFESKKREEYYSLLIHSNEKTKPE
-1244 APKAPEKFPA
+1244 APKASEKFPA

-1286 FTNKQTLKLLSQY
+1286 FTDKQTLKLLSQY

-1367 EYKTG
+1367 EYNTG

-1462 LIDLLDALRTNG
+1462 LIDLLDALRNNG

-1491 HISTDTQLQGLVMPR
+1491 HISTDTKLQGLVMPR

-1540 APTDGTLFGK
+1540 APTDGTLFGTLPIFKTLKEAKK
-1550 YPEIST
+1550 Y
-1556 DTFKDMKVSELRAFT
+1556 FKAWA
-1571 LSYYLTHLKGKKVAI
+1571 YTHLRGKKVFHKELDKYVVFSSKGIDHVLSSKISLKKMYLIQQAEEMLKNSHLIAFAEDYKGRDNI
-1586 KNHLK
+1586 KGAYRMS
-1591 EVIFTTKAGRK
+1591 TKATLEG
-1602 IAKGEAMYKEKAA
+1602 
-1615 VVERLEELIKNSTY
+1615 EELKI
-1629 NNWGSRKTQDNPNI
+1629 I
-1643 LGYLNFKSKLTIDG
+1643 LTLREG
-1657 EKRHVRIAIS
+1657 ENGVIYYDHK
-1667 LTRER
+1667 
-1672 KTELKNVEVGKKKSA
+1672 
-1687 SFRKAT
+1687 
-1693 VVNPQDGRNETL
+1693 
-1705 SANIPAKTVPNTL
+1705 
-1718 ANQQIDRLANPIIE
+1718 IE
-1732 KSTTPPRK
+1732 EIEESTTPPRK
-1740 SRANPFCGDSAP
+1740 SHANPFCGDSAP
-1752 TNIPSKTMPNTLANR
+1752 TNIPAKTMPNTLANR
-1767 QIDKLANPIMPPTVY
+1767 QIDKLAVPTVY

-1808 QTRNWE
+1808 QHRQWE

-1819 NPQLQRFLGDVERK
+1819 NPQMQAFLGDVERK
-1833 TSESTVITIAGGAGS
+1833 PAESTVITIAGGAGS

-1861 AQNYKV
+1861 AQNYTV

-1893 LPNIDVPEI
+1893 LPNIEAPEI
-1902 KDLDQ
+1902 KNLDQ
-1907 LEALIHR
+1907 LEALIQR

-1936 RDLRKKYD
+1936 RNLRKKYD

-2008 QQMLDIPQELGTGSR
+2008 QQMLDIPQELGTGSQ
-2023 PPEAI
+2023 PTEAI
-2028 SLPPATQTNVYEVIY
+2028 SLPPAPQTNVYEVIY

>member
-1 MEEFVNLHNRTVSR
+1 MEEFIALHNRTVSR
-15 SEVERVISIA
+15 SEIERVVSLA

-58 TPPTALAGA
+58 ATPTALAGA

-78 DCGRLKKGWKFS
+78 ENGRL
-90 KGQVVKVVPKA
+90 
-101 KKTPN
+101 
-106 TPTAT
+106 
-111 TAVESKQLVSYT
+111 
-123 AEKFANDLDINKLE
+123 
-137 RSLHW
+137 R
-142 LSFDPKGRAQREQES
+142 
-157 FGNSIAEL
+157 
-165 YTSNLEQAK
+165 
-174 QTGALEAYNDA
+174 
-185 FDKGY
+185 KGY
-190 SYILKNYLEMVG
+190 KFVS
-202 IRARTFSTAITGG
+202 
-215 AGITER
+215 
-221 KIASNE
+221 
-227 KLMRSEHERLQKHID
+227 
-242 LQEKLQE
+242 
-249 RLAKIAKNKPADQY
+249 
-263 EEGDVIKSTDNNATT
+263 
-278 KLQQKLKMLQDRKTM
+278 
-293 LKNGVVAAKEYQKS
+293 
-307 KDISVFKQYNIDSET
+307 
-322 TEQIINHIDKG
+322 
-333 GKPTEKDMYSW
+333 
-344 FTMPYLNRDIKEVE
+344 
-358 NRIATLEK
+358 
-366 NQAKGTD
+366 
-373 ETLIEGGKIVYNGEA
+373 GKI
-388 QRLQIFF
+388 
-395 DGIPSK
+395 IPPQPSQL
-401 EVRESL
+401 SAP
-407 KSHAFKWAPTAKAWQ
+407 SHPSQ
-422 RTLTENAKYAVNQ
+422 
-435 YLIKTGILKLRTA
+435 
-448 LSMPYKDDELTF
+448 DDELTF
-460 LAAAGIDYFEEAP
+460 LAAAGIDYFEQAP
-473 DDKAQGLGKPIPAAD
+473 DDEAQGLGKPVPAAD

-503 AKASDYHRAWKDD
+503 AKASDYHRPWKDD

-536 LLQERIGL
+536 LLQERIGFAG
-544 TEAFPNPYFLTF
+544 AFRNPYFLTF
-556 KQIKKHK
+556 NQIKKH
-563 GTLKKGAKGYE
+563 GGRLKKGTRGYE
-574 VVYYSIRYVVPA
+574 VVYYSIRYIVPA
-586 DKNTGRKAYSSTNNQ
+586 DKNTGRKAYSSTNAH
-601 KVLDYLAKN
+601 KVIDFIDKH
-610 KLTEDIVT
+610 KLSEDIVT

-629 NGEDITGIDFKL
+629 NGASIEGIDFQLDKL
-641 PEVKIG
+641 QIG
-647 RVIPDTATENQ
+647 RAVPDTASENQ
-658 AAELIVKNYPNPPA
+658 AAALIVENYPNPPA
-672 IKHGGNE
+672 IKHEGNR
-679 AYYEINQDLVRIPKV
+679 AYYSPSGDYVKMPKK

-700 NDYYRTLFHEL
+700 NDYYRILFHEL
-711 THSTRHEN
+711 THSTGHDK
-719 RLNREKNSFR
+719 RLDRGIHLMLEKE
-729 FGDTGYA
+729 DYA

-754 IMWYNNKNHAAYL
+754 IMWYTNKNHAVYL
-767 KGWNSAI
+767 KNWNSAI

-782 FLMKAASLAQAAT
+782 FLMRAASLAQAAT

-801 NAAGQPAFLSKYEKL
+801 NPAGLPAFLSKYEKL
-816 DKKAKKNKPEA
+816 NKKAEKTKPQA
-827 QKATE
+827 
-832 KADDTDKKY
+832 
-841 KFIAFYNSYGRIN
+841 
-854 GIYSYQNLTINE
+854 
-866 FYLKNTF
+866 
-873 DDGIKVYA
+873 
-881 PLRSLEKIE
+881 
-890 EAKRI
+890 
-895 IEEQYIEG
+895 
-903 KDFICLKF
+903 
-911 ESKKREEYYSLL
+911 SK
-923 IHSNEKP
+923 P
-930 KPESSL
+930 QSSL
-936 YEAFSELLSQIKS
+936 YEAFSKLLSQIKS

-972 EKEKIYTFFYDK
+972 EKKNIYTFFYDK

-1051 ATEKPKPEAPASKI
+1051 ATEKPKKKVQKSTEKADNTDKKYKFIAFYNSYGRINGIYSYQNLTINEFYLKNTFDDGIKVYAPLKSLEKIEEAKRIIEKQYIEGKDFICLKFESKKREEYYSLLI
-1065 QIIPPYPID
+1065 H
-1074 IESNE
+1074 SNE
-1079 ENDDYMQLEKELSDL
+1079 K
-1094 MGDKFEV
+1094 
-1101 WANNLIEQKRKDR
+1101 
-1114 LAERSKEIKAN
+1114 
-1125 IDTLK
+1125 
-1130 NKEKGATAYE
+1130 
-1140 YVRNEY
+1140 
-1146 GYNYKVNKK
+1146 
-1155 DTKKYEVTLTIYRYG
+1155 
-1170 SFNPNENYYD
+1170 
-1180 TFKTPEE
+1180 
-1187 CSAFIIKTL
+1187 
-1196 DEQDGFYYSN
+1196 
-1206 WYGLSEL
+1206 
-1213 QNKINELKGYQ
+1213 
-1224 YCKQFNYQEEEKKAE
+1224 
-1239 NPKPE
+1239 PKPE

-1286 FTNKQTLKLLSQY
+1286 FTDKQTLKLLSQY

-1462 LIDLLDALRTNG
+1462 LIDLLDALRNNG

-1491 HISTDTQLQGLVMPR
+1491 HISTDTQLQGFVMPR

-1718 ANQQIDRLANPIIE
+1718 ANQQINKLANPIIE
-1732 KSTTPPRK
+1732 KSTTPPRRGRAK
-1740 SRANPFCGDSAP
+1740 SFCGDSAP
-1752 TNIPSKTMPNTLANR
+1752 TNTPAKTMPNTLANR
-1767 QIDKLANPIMPPTVY
+1767 QIDKLAVPTVY

-1833 TSESTVITIAGGAGS
+1833 PAESTVITIAGGAGS

-1861 AQNYKV
+1861 AQNYKL

-1893 LPNIDVPEI
+1893 LPNIEVPEI
-1902 KDLDQ
+1902 KNLDQ
-1907 LEALIHR
+1907 LEALIQR

-2008 QQMLDIPQELGTGSR
+2008 QQMLDIPQELGTGSQ
-2023 PPEAI
+2023 PTEAI
-2028 SLPPATQTNVYEVIY
+2028 SLPPAPQTNVYEVIY

>member
-15 SEVERVISIA
+15 SEIERVITLA

-58 TPPTALAGA
+58 AAPTALAGA

-78 DCGRLKKGWKFS
+78 ENGRL
-90 KGQVVKVVPKA
+90 
-101 KKTPN
+101 
-106 TPTAT
+106 
-111 TAVESKQLVSYT
+111 
-123 AEKFANDLDINKLE
+123 
-137 RSLHW
+137 R
-142 LSFDPKGRAQREQES
+142 
-157 FGNSIAEL
+157 
-165 YTSNLEQAK
+165 
-174 QTGALEAYNDA
+174 
-185 FDKGY
+185 KGY
-190 SYILKNYLEMVG
+190 KFV
-202 IRARTFSTAITGG
+202 T
-215 AGITER
+215 
-221 KIASNE
+221 
-227 KLMRSEHERLQKHID
+227 
-242 LQEKLQE
+242 
-249 RLAKIAKNKPADQY
+249 
-263 EEGDVIKSTDNNATT
+263 
-278 KLQQKLKMLQDRKTM
+278 
-293 LKNGVVAAKEYQKS
+293 
-307 KDISVFKQYNIDSET
+307 
-322 TEQIINHIDKG
+322 
-333 GKPTEKDMYSW
+333 
-344 FTMPYLNRDIKEVE
+344 
-358 NRIATLEK
+358 
-366 NQAKGTD
+366 
-373 ETLIEGGKIVYNGEA
+373 GKI
-388 QRLQIFF
+388 
-395 DGIPSK
+395 IPPQP
-401 EVRESL
+401 
-407 KSHAFKWAPTAKAWQ
+407 SH
-422 RTLTENAKYAVNQ
+422 
-435 YLIKTGILKLRTA
+435 
-448 LSMPYKDDELTF
+448 LSDDELTF
-460 LAAAGIDYFEEAP
+460 LAAAGIDYFEQAP
-473 DDKAQGLGKPIPAAD
+473 DDEAQGLGKPIPAAD
-488 IYKMITDKVISMFKN
+488 IYKMITDKIIKMLKST
-503 AKASDYHRAWKDD
+503 KASDYKKTWEDD

-530 RGVNRL
+530 RGVNRM

-544 TEAFPNPYFLTF
+544 TEAFANPYFLTF

-586 DKNTGRKAYSSTNNQ
+586 DKNSGRKAYSSTNAH
-601 KVLDYLAKN
+601 KVIDFLDKH
-610 KLTEDIVT
+610 KLPENIVT

-647 RVIPDTATENQ
+647 RAVPDTAPENQ
-658 AAELIVKNYPNPPA
+658 AAALIVENYPNPPA

-679 AYYEINQDLVRIPKV
+679 AYYKLSEDLVRMPKI
-694 EQFDSI
+694 EQFDSV

-711 THSTRHEN
+711 THSTRHES
-719 RLNREKNSFR
+719 RLNREKISFR
-729 FGDTGYA
+729 FGDSGYA

-801 NAAGQPAFLSKYEKL
+801 NPAGLPAFLSKYEKL
-816 DKKAKKNKPEA
+816 NKKAEKTKPEA
-827 QKATE
+827 PKATE
-832 KADDTDKKY
+832 KADNTDKKY

-881 PLRSLEKIE
+881 PLKSLEKIE

-895 IEEQYIEG
+895 IEKQYIEG

-923 IHSNEKP
+923 IHSNEK
-930 KPESSL
+930 
-936 YEAFSELLSQIKS
+936 
-949 TNADI
+949 
-954 PSNELEDF
+954 
-962 LYNFGSQHYI
+962 
-972 EKEKIYTFFYDK
+972 
-984 VTKPIGSLS
+984 
-993 AYKKHPLFTKV
+993 
-1004 KNPQPHHAGY
+1004 
-1014 TTTKRGTEILN
+1014 
-1025 IFIKDFEALKQQY
+1025 
-1038 DYNHYSF
+1038 
-1045 TKFWNI
+1045 
-1051 ATEKPKPEAPASKI
+1051 
-1065 QIIPPYPID
+1065 
-1074 IESNE
+1074 
-1079 ENDDYMQLEKELSDL
+1079 
-1094 MGDKFEV
+1094 
-1101 WANNLIEQKRKDR
+1101 
-1114 LAERSKEIKAN
+1114 
-1125 IDTLK
+1125 
-1130 NKEKGATAYE
+1130 
-1140 YVRNEY
+1140 
-1146 GYNYKVNKK
+1146 
-1155 DTKKYEVTLTIYRYG
+1155 
-1170 SFNPNENYYD
+1170 
-1180 TFKTPEE
+1180 
-1187 CSAFIIKTL
+1187 
-1196 DEQDGFYYSN
+1196 
-1206 WYGLSEL
+1206 
-1213 QNKINELKGYQ
+1213 
-1224 YCKQFNYQEEEKKAE
+1224 
-1239 NPKPE
+1239 PKPE

-1286 FTNKQTLKLLSQY
+1286 FTDKQTLKLLSQY

-1491 HISTDTQLQGLVMPR
+1491 HISTDTQLQGFVMPR

-1540 APTDGTLFGK
+1540 APTDGTLFGTLPIFKTLKEAKK
-1550 YPEIST
+1550 Y
-1556 DTFKDMKVSELRAFT
+1556 FKAWA
-1571 LSYYLTHLKGKKVAI
+1571 YTHLRGKKVFHKELDKFVVFSSKGIDHVLSSKISLKKMYLIQQAEEMLKNSHLIAFAEDYKGRDNI
-1586 KNHLK
+1586 KGAYRMS
-1591 EVIFTTKAGRK
+1591 TKATLEG
-1602 IAKGEAMYKEKAA
+1602 
-1615 VVERLEELIKNSTY
+1615 EELKV
-1629 NNWGSRKTQDNPNI
+1629 I
-1643 LGYLNFKSKLTIDG
+1643 LTLREG
-1657 EKRHVRIAIS
+1657 ENGVIYYDHK
-1667 LTRER
+1667 
-1672 KTELKNVEVGKKKSA
+1672 
-1687 SFRKAT
+1687 
-1693 VVNPQDGRNETL
+1693 
-1705 SANIPAKTVPNTL
+1705 
-1718 ANQQIDRLANPIIE
+1718 IE
-1732 KSTTPPRK
+1732 EIEESTTPPRK
-1740 SRANPFCGDSAP
+1740 SHANPFCGDSAP
-1752 TNIPSKTMPNTLANR
+1752 TNIPAKTMPNTSANKQINKLAVSIKEKSTTPPRRGRAKSFCGDSAPINTPAKTVPNTLANR

-1782 VEHLPEETNQQ
+1782 VEHLPE
-1793 ISTSANTL
+1793 ISTSANQNTL

-1833 TSESTVITIAGGAGS
+1833 TAESTVITIAGGAGS

-1893 LPNIDVPEI
+1893 LPNIGT
-1902 KDLDQ
+1902 
-1907 LEALIHR
+1907 R
-1914 NEVIVIDSFA
+1914 N
-1924 KLQELNP
+1924 
-1931 RFLLD
+1931 
-1936 RDLRKKYD
+1936 
-1944 GKLFLLIYQLTGEGK
+1944 
-1959 MRGGSKSEYDGDII
+1959 
-1973 LLTHVAPDYREN
+1973 
-1985 YIYPSKNRYNAL
+1985 
-1997 PATQL
+1997 
-2002 RYSTYF
+2002 
-2008 QQMLDIPQELGTGSR
+2008 
-2023 PPEAI
+2023 
-2028 SLPPATQTNVYEVIY
+2028 

>member
-1 MEEFVNLHNRTVSR
+1 MEEFIALHNRTVSR
-15 SEVERVISIA
+15 SEIERVVSLA

-58 TPPTALAGA
+58 TPPTALAGT

-78 DCGRLKKGWKFS
+78 ENGRL
-90 KGQVVKVVPKA
+90 
-101 KKTPN
+101 
-106 TPTAT
+106 
-111 TAVESKQLVSYT
+111 
-123 AEKFANDLDINKLE
+123 
-137 RSLHW
+137 R
-142 LSFDPKGRAQREQES
+142 
-157 FGNSIAEL
+157 
-165 YTSNLEQAK
+165 
-174 QTGALEAYNDA
+174 
-185 FDKGY
+185 KGY
-190 SYILKNYLEMVG
+190 KFVS
-202 IRARTFSTAITGG
+202 
-215 AGITER
+215 
-221 KIASNE
+221 
-227 KLMRSEHERLQKHID
+227 
-242 LQEKLQE
+242 
-249 RLAKIAKNKPADQY
+249 
-263 EEGDVIKSTDNNATT
+263 
-278 KLQQKLKMLQDRKTM
+278 
-293 LKNGVVAAKEYQKS
+293 
-307 KDISVFKQYNIDSET
+307 
-322 TEQIINHIDKG
+322 
-333 GKPTEKDMYSW
+333 
-344 FTMPYLNRDIKEVE
+344 
-358 NRIATLEK
+358 
-366 NQAKGTD
+366 
-373 ETLIEGGKIVYNGEA
+373 GKI
-388 QRLQIFF
+388 
-395 DGIPSK
+395 IPPQP
-401 EVRESL
+401 
-407 KSHAFKWAPTAKAWQ
+407 SH
-422 RTLTENAKYAVNQ
+422 
-435 YLIKTGILKLRTA
+435 
-448 LSMPYKDDELTF
+448 LSDDELTF
-460 LAAAGIDYFEEAP
+460 LAAAGIDYFEQAP
-473 DDKAQGLGKPIPAAD
+473 DDEAKGLGKPIPAAD
-488 IYKMITDKVISMFKN
+488 IYKMITDKIIKMLKST
-503 AKASDYHRAWKDD
+503 KASDYKKTWEDD

-530 RGVNRL
+530 RGVNRM

-544 TEAFPNPYFLTF
+544 TEAFANPYFLTF

-586 DKNTGRKAYSSTNNQ
+586 DKNSGRKAYSSTNAH
-601 KVLDYLAKN
+601 KVIDFLDKH
-610 KLTEDIVT
+610 KLPENIVT

-647 RVIPDTATENQ
+647 RAIPETASENE
-658 AAELIVKNYPNPPA
+658 AAQLIVENYPNPPA

-679 AYYEINQDLVRIPKV
+679 AYYKLSEDLVRMPKV
-694 EQFDSI
+694 EQFDSV

-719 RLNREKNSFR
+719 RLNREKISFR
-729 FGDTGYA
+729 FGDSGYA

-774 KEAENDNK
+774 KEAGNDNK

-801 NAAGQPAFLSKYEKL
+801 DAAGQPAFLSKYEKPN
-816 DKKAKKNKPEA
+816 KA
-827 QKATE
+827 
-832 KADDTDKKY
+832 
-841 KFIAFYNSYGRIN
+841 
-854 GIYSYQNLTINE
+854 
-866 FYLKNTF
+866 
-873 DDGIKVYA
+873 
-881 PLRSLEKIE
+881 
-890 EAKRI
+890 
-895 IEEQYIEG
+895 
-903 KDFICLKF
+903 
-911 ESKKREEYYSLL
+911 
-923 IHSNEKP
+923 EKP
-930 KPESSL
+930 K
-936 YEAFSELLSQIKS
+936 
-949 TNADI
+949 
-954 PSNELEDF
+954 
-962 LYNFGSQHYI
+962 
-972 EKEKIYTFFYDK
+972 
-984 VTKPIGSLS
+984 
-993 AYKKHPLFTKV
+993 KK
-1004 KNPQPHHAGY
+1004 
-1014 TTTKRGTEILN
+1014 
-1025 IFIKDFEALKQQY
+1025 
-1038 DYNHYSF
+1038 
-1045 TKFWNI
+1045 
-1051 ATEKPKPEAPASKI
+1051 APTSKI

-1101 WANNLIEQKRKDR
+1101 WANNLIEQKRKAR

-1146 GYNYKVNKK
+1146 GYNYKVDKK

-1224 YCKQFNYQEEEKKAE
+1224 YSKQFHYQEEEKKAE
-1239 NPKPE
+1239 KNNPEVSKPQSSLYEAFSELLSQIKSTNADIPSNELEDFLYNFGSQHYIEKENIYTFFYDKVTKPIGSLSAYKKHPLFTKVKNPQPHHAGYTTTKRGTEVLNIFIKDFEALKQQYDYNHYSFTKFWNIATEKPKKKAENPKPQASKATEKADNTDKKYKFIAFYNSYGRINGIYSYQNLTINEFYLKNTFDDGIKVYAPLRSLEKIEE
-1244 APKAPEKFPA
+1244 AKRIIEKQYIEGKDFICLKFESKKREEYYSLLIHSNENPKPQASKAPEKFPA

-1286 FTNKQTLKLLSQY
+1286 FTDKQTLKLLSQY

-1462 LIDLLDALRTNG
+1462 LIDLLDALRNNG

-1491 HISTDTQLQGLVMPR
+1491 HISTDTQLQGFVMPR

-1540 APTDGTLFGK
+1540 APTDGTLFGTLPIFKTLKEAKK
-1550 YPEIST
+1550 Y
-1556 DTFKDMKVSELRAFT
+1556 FKAWA
-1571 LSYYLTHLKGKKVAI
+1571 YTHLRGKKVFHKELDKFVVFSSKGIDHVLSSKISLKKMYLIQQAEEMLKNSHLIAFSEDYKGRDNI
-1586 KNHLK
+1586 KGAYRMS
-1591 EVIFTTKAGRK
+1591 TKATLEG
-1602 IAKGEAMYKEKAA
+1602 
-1615 VVERLEELIKNSTY
+1615 EELKI
-1629 NNWGSRKTQDNPNI
+1629 I
-1643 LGYLNFKSKLTIDG
+1643 LTLREG
-1657 EKRHVRIAIS
+1657 E
-1667 LTRER
+1667 
-1672 KTELKNVEVGKKKSA
+1672 NG
-1687 SFRKAT
+1687 
-1693 VVNPQDGRNETL
+1693 VVYYDH
-1705 SANIPAKTVPNTL
+1705 K
-1718 ANQQIDRLANPIIE
+1718 IE
-1732 KSTTPPRK
+1732 EIEESTTPPRK

-1752 TNIPSKTMPNTLANR
+1752 TNTPAKTMPNTLVNK
-1767 QIDKLANPIMPPTVY
+1767 QIDKLAVPIKEKSTTPPRRGRAKSFCGDSAPTNTPAKTMPNTLVNKQIDKLAVPTVY

-1861 AQNYKV
+1861 AQNYTV

-1893 LPNIDVPEI
+1893 LPNIESPEI

-1907 LEALIHR
+1907 LEALIQR

-2008 QQMLDIPQELGTGSR
+2008 QQMLDIPKELGTGSR

-2028 SLPPATQTNVYEVIY
+2028 SLPPAPQTNVYEVIY

>member
-1 MEEFVNLHNRTVSR
+1 MEEFIALHNRTVSR
-15 SEVERVISIA
+15 SEIERVISIA

-44 PTEQRFVINIKDYP
+44 PTEQRFVINIKNYP
-58 TPPTALAGA
+58 ATPTALAGA

-78 DCGRLKKGWKFS
+78 ENGRL
-90 KGQVVKVVPKA
+90 
-101 KKTPN
+101 
-106 TPTAT
+106 
-111 TAVESKQLVSYT
+111 
-123 AEKFANDLDINKLE
+123 
-137 RSLHW
+137 R
-142 LSFDPKGRAQREQES
+142 
-157 FGNSIAEL
+157 
-165 YTSNLEQAK
+165 
-174 QTGALEAYNDA
+174 
-185 FDKGY
+185 KGY
-190 SYILKNYLEMVG
+190 KFV
-202 IRARTFSTAITGG
+202 
-215 AGITER
+215 
-221 KIASNE
+221 K
-227 KLMRSEHERLQKHID
+227 
-242 LQEKLQE
+242 
-249 RLAKIAKNKPADQY
+249 
-263 EEGDVIKSTDNNATT
+263 
-278 KLQQKLKMLQDRKTM
+278 
-293 LKNGVVAAKEYQKS
+293 
-307 KDISVFKQYNIDSET
+307 
-322 TEQIINHIDKG
+322 
-333 GKPTEKDMYSW
+333 
-344 FTMPYLNRDIKEVE
+344 
-358 NRIATLEK
+358 
-366 NQAKGTD
+366 
-373 ETLIEGGKIVYNGEA
+373 GKI
-388 QRLQIFF
+388 
-395 DGIPSK
+395 IPPQP
-401 EVRESL
+401 
-407 KSHAFKWAPTAKAWQ
+407 SHPS
-422 RTLTENAKYAVNQ
+422 EN
-435 YLIKTGILKLRTA
+435 
-448 LSMPYKDDELTF
+448 DELTF

-473 DDKAQGLGKPIPAAD
+473 DDEAQGLGKPIPAAD
-488 IYKMITDKVISMFKN
+488 IYQMITDKVISMFKN

-536 LLQERIGL
+536 LLQERIGFAG
-544 TEAFPNPYFLTF
+544 AFRNPYFLTF
-556 KQIKKHK
+556 NQIKKHGGK
-563 GTLKKGAKGYE
+563 LKKGTRGYE
-574 VVYYSIRYVVPA
+574 VVYYSIRYIVPA
-586 DKNTGRKAYSSTNNQ
+586 DKNTGRKAYSSTNAH
-601 KVLDYLAKN
+601 KVIDFIDKH
-610 KLTEDIVT
+610 KLSEDIVT

-629 NGEDITGIDFKL
+629 NGASIEGIDFQLDKL
-641 PEVKIG
+641 QIG
-647 RVIPDTATENQ
+647 RAVPDTASENQ
-658 AAELIVKNYPNPPA
+658 AAALIVENYPNPPA
-672 IKHGGNE
+672 IKHEGNQ
-679 AYYEINQDLVRIPKV
+679 AYYSPSGDYVKMPKK

-711 THSTRHEN
+711 THSTGHEK
-719 RLNREKNSFR
+719 RLDRGINLMLEKE
-729 FGDTGYA
+729 DYA

-801 NAAGQPAFLSKYEKL
+801 NAAGQPAFLSKYEKTNKKVEKPK
-816 DKKAKKNKPEA
+816 KKAEN
-827 QKATE
+827 
-832 KADDTDKKY
+832 
-841 KFIAFYNSYGRIN
+841 
-854 GIYSYQNLTINE
+854 
-866 FYLKNTF
+866 
-873 DDGIKVYA
+873 
-881 PLRSLEKIE
+881 
-890 EAKRI
+890 
-895 IEEQYIEG
+895 
-903 KDFICLKF
+903 
-911 ESKKREEYYSLL
+911 
-923 IHSNEKP
+923 P

-936 YEAFSELLSQIKS
+936 YEAFSKLLSQIKS
-949 TNADI
+949 TNTDI

-1014 TTTKRGTEILN
+1014 TTTKRGTEVLN

-1051 ATEKPKPEAPASKI
+1051 ATEKPK
-1065 QIIPPYPID
+1065 
-1074 IESNE
+1074 
-1079 ENDDYMQLEKELSDL
+1079 
-1094 MGDKFEV
+1094 
-1101 WANNLIEQKRKDR
+1101 
-1114 LAERSKEIKAN
+1114 
-1125 IDTLK
+1125 
-1130 NKEKGATAYE
+1130 
-1140 YVRNEY
+1140 
-1146 GYNYKVNKK
+1146 
-1155 DTKKYEVTLTIYRYG
+1155 
-1170 SFNPNENYYD
+1170 
-1180 TFKTPEE
+1180 
-1187 CSAFIIKTL
+1187 
-1196 DEQDGFYYSN
+1196 
-1206 WYGLSEL
+1206 
-1213 QNKINELKGYQ
+1213 
-1224 YCKQFNYQEEEKKAE
+1224 KKAE

-1244 APKAPEKFPA
+1244 AKKATEKADNTDKKYKFIAFYNSYGRINGIYSYQNLTINEFYLKNTFDDGIKVYAPLKSLEKIEEAKRIIEKQYIEGKDFVCLKFESKKREEYYSLLIHSNEKPKPEAPKATEKFPA

-1286 FTNKQTLKLLSQY
+1286 FTDKQTLKLLSQY

-1491 HISTDTQLQGLVMPR
+1491 HISTDTQLQGFVMPR

-1718 ANQQIDRLANPIIE
+1718 ANQQIDKLAVPIKE
-1732 KSTTPPRK
+1732 ESTTPPRK
-1740 SRANPFCGDSAP
+1740 SHANPFCGDSAP
-1752 TNIPSKTMPNTLANR
+1752 TNVPAKTVPNTLANQ
-1767 QIDKLANPIMPPTVY
+1767 QIDRLAVPTVY
-1782 VEHLPEETNQQ
+1782 VEHLPE
-1793 ISTSANTL
+1793 ISTSANQNTL

-1893 LPNIDVPEI
+1893 LPNIEAPEI
-1902 KDLDQ
+1902 KNLDQ
-1907 LEALIHR
+1907 LEALIQR

-2008 QQMLDIPQELGTGSR
+2008 QQMLDIPKELGTGR
-2023 PPEAI
+2023 QPTEAI
-2028 SLPPATQTNVYEVIY
+2028 SLPPAPQTNVYEVIY

>member
-1 MEEFVNLHNRTVSR
+1 MKGIITGYTNALLRTRAEVEAEAARRLAICRKCPLYLSRTLWALRLPIIRPYASKRKNLHPMEEFINLHNRTVSR

-58 TPPTALAGA
+58 ATPTALAGA

-123 AEKFANDLDINKLE
+123 AEKFASDLDIKTLE
-137 RSLHW
+137 RSLRW
-142 LSFDPKGRAQREQES
+142 LSFEPKGRAQREQES

-249 RLAKIAKNKPADQY
+249 RLAKIAKNTPADQY
-263 EEGDVIKSTDNNATT
+263 EEGEAIKSTDIHEIK
-278 KLQQKLKMLQDRKTM
+278 KLQEKIKAIEAEKDFLKRSEKA
-293 LKNGVVAAKEYQKS
+293 VKEYQRTNDFAVFS
-307 KDISVFKQYNIDSET
+307 KYDIPDDKANEYID
-322 TEQIINHIDKG
+322 QIKRFGYALIAG
-333 GKPTEKDMYSW
+333 
-344 FTMPYLNRDIKEVE
+344 LQNRTAEIRRIKE
-358 NRIATLEK
+358 RIATLEK
-366 NQAKGTD
+366 NQSQGEK

-401 EVRESL
+401 EVREAL
-407 KSHAFKWAPTAKAWQ
+407 KAHAFKWAPTAKAWQ
-422 RTLTENAKYAVNQ
+422 RTLTENAKYAVKQ

-448 LSMPYKDDELTF
+448 LSVPSQDDELTF
-460 LAAAGIDYFEEAP
+460 LAAAGVDYFEEAP
-473 DDKAQGLGKPIPAAD
+473 DDEAQGLGKPIPAAD

-503 AKASDYHRAWKDD
+503 AKASDYHRPWKDD

-536 LLQERIGL
+536 LLQERIGFAG
-544 TEAFPNPYFLTF
+544 AFRNPYFLTF
-556 KQIKKHK
+556 NQIKKHGGK
-563 GTLKKGAKGYE
+563 LKKGTRGYE
-574 VVYYSIRYVVPA
+574 VVYYSIRYIVPA
-586 DKNTGRKAYSSTNNQ
+586 DKNTGRKAYSSTNTQ
-601 KVLDYLAKN
+601 KVIDYLAKN
-610 KLTEDIVT
+610 KLSEDIVT

-629 NGEDITGIDFKL
+629 NGASIEGIDFQLDKL
-641 PEVKIG
+641 QIG
-647 RVIPDTATENQ
+647 RAVPDTASENQ
-658 AAELIVKNYPNPPA
+658 AAALIVENYPNPPA
-672 IKHGGNE
+672 IKHEGNR
-679 AYYEINQDLVRIPKV
+679 AYYSPSGDYVKMPKK

-700 NDYYRTLFHEL
+700 NDYYRILFHEL
-711 THSTRHEN
+711 THSTGHDK
-719 RLNREKNSFR
+719 RLDRGIHLMLEKE
-729 FGDTGYA
+729 DYA

-754 IMWYNNKNHAAYL
+754 IMWYTNKNHAVYL
-767 KGWNSAI
+767 KNWNSAI

-801 NAAGQPAFLSKYEKL
+801 NAAGQPAFLSKYEKNN
-816 DKKAKKNKPEA
+816 KKAEKTKPEA

-832 KADDTDKKY
+832 KADNADKKY

-923 IHSNEKP
+923 IHSNEK
-930 KPESSL
+930 
-936 YEAFSELLSQIKS
+936 
-949 TNADI
+949 T
-954 PSNELEDF
+954 
-962 LYNFGSQHYI
+962 
-972 EKEKIYTFFYDK
+972 
-984 VTKPIGSLS
+984 
-993 AYKKHPLFTKV
+993 
-1004 KNPQPHHAGY
+1004 
-1014 TTTKRGTEILN
+1014 
-1025 IFIKDFEALKQQY
+1025 
-1038 DYNHYSF
+1038 
-1045 TKFWNI
+1045 
-1051 ATEKPKPEAPASKI
+1051 
-1065 QIIPPYPID
+1065 
-1074 IESNE
+1074 
-1079 ENDDYMQLEKELSDL
+1079 
-1094 MGDKFEV
+1094 
-1101 WANNLIEQKRKDR
+1101 
-1114 LAERSKEIKAN
+1114 
-1125 IDTLK
+1125 
-1130 NKEKGATAYE
+1130 
-1140 YVRNEY
+1140 
-1146 GYNYKVNKK
+1146 
-1155 DTKKYEVTLTIYRYG
+1155 
-1170 SFNPNENYYD
+1170 
-1180 TFKTPEE
+1180 
-1187 CSAFIIKTL
+1187 
-1196 DEQDGFYYSN
+1196 
-1206 WYGLSEL
+1206 
-1213 QNKINELKGYQ
+1213 
-1224 YCKQFNYQEEEKKAE
+1224 
-1239 NPKPE
+1239 KPE
-1244 APKAPEKFPA
+1244 APKAKKNTKVAQYTGVKTIPLSDLYTDEKRFQNRKKLNEEIVENIVNNFKPTDLDPLVVWYDKKQGKTFVLAGHHRFEALKRLKHKNVPVKFANDDYPTEADAIRYAKEISNANRTLEEPYERAAIYRKYREEGYSEKEINDKAALEGKNRSYILNLSCLNPKGATMSTLVQFSQTQSKADKNEAERVADWIGQARRNAPELTDAHEKEMFDFLMNKEA
-1254 AGTTKVF
+1254 SKRTTTKVKF
-1261 FTSQV
+1261 LEYVRACWNPFEPTAPLNLARMKYQSEGEKQY
-1266 DEIVDYV
+1266 DEEVERYKTLISDLQNNIGNLKDRFINPANKDFVNPEAPDYMAI
-1273 KKNGDNRGYINID
+1273 KKIADNKIAEYNTQIQYYQKELLKLYS
-1286 FTNKQTLKLLSQY
+1286 NKQS
-1299 GWGTY
+1299 
-1304 GFINTYDYPESAP
+1304 
-1317 KSKTKGVMS
+1317 
-1326 LKKIVSTDKLR
+1326 
-1337 IQITGV
+1337 
-1343 YIDSD
+1343 
-1348 YYIATNAISL
+1348 
-1358 IWVPRPKND
+1358 
-1367 EYKTG
+1367 
-1372 WIFDANFKCKKL
+1372 
-1384 GGCKIEDYLINSDRF
+1384 YL
-1399 PIDRIREMQKAPIAY
+1399 
-1414 TSQQIDLT
+1414 
-1422 TLLDHLYRG
+1422 
-1431 YKAIRAINSTQEA
+1431 
-1444 IVITLQADKKIQY
+1444 
-1457 IDLKI
+1457 
-1462 LIDLLDALRTNG
+1462 
-1474 AQTITF
+1474 
-1480 GFENLSGNSPI
+1480 
-1491 HISTDTQLQGLVMPR
+1491 
-1506 IFDENKVPTVKNC
+1506 
-1519 LMIAPLP
+1519 
-1526 LTLTEISKPTKGLS
+1526 KPTGQI
-1540 APTDGTLFGK
+1540 ALFGK

-1615 VVERLEELIKNSTY
+1615 VIERLEELIKNSTY
-1629 NNWGSRKTQDNPNI
+1629 NNWGSRKTQDSPNI

-1693 VVNPQDGRNETL
+1693 VVNPQDGRNETP
-1705 SANIPAKTVPNTL
+1705 STNIPAKTVPNSLNAPRHSGILKEALTEKGKL
-1718 ANQQIDRLANPIIE
+1718 KKGWYFQDYGIIDPKGKYHPLERDYSLEYNLIE
-1732 KSTTPPRK
+1732 KELRDRAFQQDEKRKIKGFEENKELDEEIKVFLKELSKENRKYFKSYKSAEVFYWAFPFTEEHYSTFYTFEESNPYINKRLQELDQYFTDNNELFERLENYETLRRYKLKSLGLDFSTKITSFINKQGEKIRGNKAQIQEKYGLSTPL
-1740 SRANPFCGDSAP
+1740 
-1752 TNIPSKTMPNTLANR
+1752 TL
-1767 QIDKLANPIMPPTVY
+1767 PTVY

-1819 NPQLQRFLGDVERK
+1819 NPQLQRFLGDLERK
-1833 TSESTVITIAGGAGS
+1833 TAESTVITIAGGAGS

-1893 LPNIDVPEI
+1893 LPNIEAPEI

-1907 LEALIHR
+1907 LEALIQR

-1959 MRGGSKSEYDGDII
+1959 MRGGSKSEFDGDII

-1985 YIYPSKNRYNAL
+1985 YIFPSKNRYNAL

-2008 QQMLDIPQELGTGSR
+2008 QQMLDIPKELGTGSR
-2023 PPEAI
+2023 PSEAI
-2028 SLPPATQTNVYEVIY
+2028 SLPPAPQTNVYEVIY

>member
-1 MEEFVNLHNRTVSR
+1 MEEFINLHNRTVSR

-58 TPPTALAGA
+58 ATPTALAGA

-78 DCGRLKKGWKFS
+78 YCGRLKKGWKFS
-90 KGQVVKVVPKA
+90 KGQVVKVTPKA
-101 KKTPN
+101 KKTSD

-111 TAVESKQLVSYT
+111 TAVVSKQLVSYT
-123 AEKFANDLDINKLE
+123 PEKFASDLDINKLE

-249 RLAKIAKNKPADQY
+249 RLAKIAKNTPADQY
-263 EEGDVIKSTDNNATT
+263 EEGDVIKSTDNNAIT

-401 EVRESL
+401 EVREAL

-448 LSMPYKDDELTF
+448 LSMPYQDDELTF

-473 DDKAQGLGKPIPAAD
+473 DDEAQGLGKPIPAAD
-488 IYKMITDKVISMFKN
+488 IYQMITDKVISMFKN
-503 AKASDYHRAWKDD
+503 AKASDYHRPWKDD
-516 AFFIPLNFDSKKPY
+516 AFFIPINFESKKPY

-536 LLQERIGL
+536 LLQERIGFAG
-544 TEAFPNPYFLTF
+544 AFRNPYFLTF
-556 KQIKKHK
+556 NQIKKH
-563 GTLKKGAKGYE
+563 GGRLKKGTRGYE
-574 VVYYSIRYVVPA
+574 VVYYSIRYIVPA
-586 DKNTGRKAYSSTNNQ
+586 DKNTGRKAYSSTNTQ
-601 KVLDYLAKN
+601 KVIDYLAKN
-610 KLTEDIVT
+610 KLSEDIVT

-629 NGEDITGIDFKL
+629 NGASIEGIDFQLDKL
-641 PEVKIG
+641 QIG
-647 RVIPDTATENQ
+647 RAVPDTASENQ
-658 AAELIVKNYPNPPA
+658 AAALIVENYPNPPA
-672 IKHGGNE
+672 IKHEGNR
-679 AYYEINQDLVRIPKV
+679 AYYSPSDDYVKMPKK

-700 NDYYRTLFHEL
+700 NDYYRILFHEL
-711 THSTRHEN
+711 THSTGHDK
-719 RLNREKNSFR
+719 RLDRGIHLMLEKE
-729 FGDTGYA
+729 DYA

-754 IMWYNNKNHAAYL
+754 IMWYTNKNHAVYL
-767 KGWNSAI
+767 KNWNSAI

-801 NAAGQPAFLSKYEKL
+801 DAAGQPAFLSKYEKTN
-816 DKKAKKNKPEA
+816 KK
-827 QKATE
+827 
-832 KADDTDKKY
+832 
-841 KFIAFYNSYGRIN
+841 
-854 GIYSYQNLTINE
+854 
-866 FYLKNTF
+866 
-873 DDGIKVYA
+873 V
-881 PLRSLEKIE
+881 
-890 EAKRI
+890 
-895 IEEQYIEG
+895 
-903 KDFICLKF
+903 
-911 ESKKREEYYSLL
+911 
-923 IHSNEKP
+923 EKP
-930 KPESSL
+930 K
-936 YEAFSELLSQIKS
+936 
-949 TNADI
+949 
-954 PSNELEDF
+954 
-962 LYNFGSQHYI
+962 
-972 EKEKIYTFFYDK
+972 
-984 VTKPIGSLS
+984 
-993 AYKKHPLFTKV
+993 KK
-1004 KNPQPHHAGY
+1004 
-1014 TTTKRGTEILN
+1014 
-1025 IFIKDFEALKQQY
+1025 
-1038 DYNHYSF
+1038 
-1045 TKFWNI
+1045 
-1051 ATEKPKPEAPASKI
+1051 APASKI

-1101 WANNLIEQKRKDR
+1101 WANNLIEQKRKAR

-1125 IDTLK
+1125 IDILK
-1130 NKEKGATAYE
+1130 NKEKGTTAYE

-1146 GYNYKVNKK
+1146 GYNYKVDKK

-1224 YCKQFNYQEEEKKAE
+1224 YSKQFHYQEEEKKAEKPKKKAEKPKPEAKKATEKADNTDKKYKFIAFYNSYGRINGIYSYQNLTINEFYLKNTFDDGIKVYAPLKSLEKIEEAKRIIEEQYIEGKDFVCLKFESKKREEYYSLLIHSNE

-1244 APKAPEKFPA
+1244 APKATEKFPA

-1286 FTNKQTLKLLSQY
+1286 FTDKQTLKLLSQY

-1462 LIDLLDALRTNG
+1462 LIDLLDALRNNG

-1491 HISTDTQLQGLVMPR
+1491 HISTDTQLQGFVMPR

-1540 APTDGTLFGK
+1540 APTDGTLFGSLPIFKTLKEAKK
-1550 YPEIST
+1550 Y
-1556 DTFKDMKVSELRAFT
+1556 FKAWA
-1571 LSYYLTHLKGKKVAI
+1571 YTHLRGKKVFHKELDKYVVFSSKGI
-1586 KNHLK
+1586 DHVLSSKISLK
-1591 EVIFTTKAGRK
+1591 K
-1602 IAKGEAMYKEKAA
+1602 MYLIQQA
-1615 VVERLEELIKNSTY
+1615 EEMLKNSHLIAFVEDY
-1629 NNWGSRKTQDNPNI
+1629 KKRDNIKGAYRMRTTATFEGEEVKVI
-1643 LGYLNFKSKLTIDG
+1643 LTLREG
-1657 EKRHVRIAIS
+1657 E
-1667 LTRER
+1667 
-1672 KTELKNVEVGKKKSA
+1672 NG
-1687 SFRKAT
+1687 
-1693 VVNPQDGRNETL
+1693 VVYYDH
-1705 SANIPAKTVPNTL
+1705 K
-1718 ANQQIDRLANPIIE
+1718 IE
-1732 KSTTPPRK
+1732 EIEESTTPPRK

-1752 TNIPSKTMPNTLANR
+1752 TNTPAKTMPNTLANR
-1767 QIDKLANPIMPPTVY
+1767 QIDKLAVPTVY

-1808 QTRNWE
+1808 QHRQWE

-1819 NPQLQRFLGDVERK
+1819 NPQMQAFLGDVERK
-1833 TSESTVITIAGGAGS
+1833 PAESTVITIAGGAGS

-1893 LPNIDVPEI
+1893 LPNIEAPEI

-1907 LEALIHR
+1907 LEALIQR

-2028 SLPPATQTNVYEVIY
+2028 SLPPAPQTNVYEVIY

>member
-1 MEEFVNLHNRTVSR
+1 MEEFVNLHNRTVLR

-78 DCGRLKKGWKFS
+78 ENGRL
-90 KGQVVKVVPKA
+90 
-101 KKTPN
+101 
-106 TPTAT
+106 
-111 TAVESKQLVSYT
+111 
-123 AEKFANDLDINKLE
+123 
-137 RSLHW
+137 R
-142 LSFDPKGRAQREQES
+142 
-157 FGNSIAEL
+157 
-165 YTSNLEQAK
+165 
-174 QTGALEAYNDA
+174 
-185 FDKGY
+185 KGY
-190 SYILKNYLEMVG
+190 KFV
-202 IRARTFSTAITGG
+202 
-215 AGITER
+215 
-221 KIASNE
+221 K
-227 KLMRSEHERLQKHID
+227 
-242 LQEKLQE
+242 
-249 RLAKIAKNKPADQY
+249 
-263 EEGDVIKSTDNNATT
+263 
-278 KLQQKLKMLQDRKTM
+278 
-293 LKNGVVAAKEYQKS
+293 
-307 KDISVFKQYNIDSET
+307 
-322 TEQIINHIDKG
+322 
-333 GKPTEKDMYSW
+333 
-344 FTMPYLNRDIKEVE
+344 
-358 NRIATLEK
+358 
-366 NQAKGTD
+366 
-373 ETLIEGGKIVYNGEA
+373 GKI
-388 QRLQIFF
+388 
-395 DGIPSK
+395 IPPQP
-401 EVRESL
+401 
-407 KSHAFKWAPTAKAWQ
+407 SH
-422 RTLTENAKYAVNQ
+422 
-435 YLIKTGILKLRTA
+435 
-448 LSMPYKDDELTF
+448 LSQPSRPSQDDELTF

-473 DDKAQGLGKPIPAAD
+473 DDEAKGLGKPIPAAD

-536 LLQERIGL
+536 LLQERIGFAG
-544 TEAFPNPYFLTF
+544 AFRNPYFLTF
-556 KQIKKHK
+556 NQIKKH
-563 GTLKKGAKGYE
+563 GGRLKKGTRGYE
-574 VVYYSIRYVVPA
+574 VVYYSIRYIVPA
-586 DKNTGRKAYSSTNNQ
+586 DKNTGRKAYSSTNTQ
-601 KVLDYLAKN
+601 KVINYLAKN
-610 KLTEDIVT
+610 KLSEDIVT

-629 NGEDITGIDFKL
+629 NGASIEGIDFQLDKL
-641 PEVKIG
+641 QIG
-647 RVIPDTATENQ
+647 RAVPDTASENQ
-658 AAELIVKNYPNPPA
+658 AAALIVENYPNPPA
-672 IKHGGNE
+672 IKHEGNR
-679 AYYEINQDLVRIPKV
+679 AYYSPSDDYVKMPKK

-700 NDYYRTLFHEL
+700 NDYYRILFHEL
-711 THSTRHEN
+711 THSTGHDK
-719 RLNREKNSFR
+719 RLDRGIHLMLEKE
-729 FGDTGYA
+729 DYA

-754 IMWYNNKNHAAYL
+754 IMWYTNKNHAVYL
-767 KGWNSAI
+767 KNWNSAI

-801 NAAGQPAFLSKYEKL
+801 DAAGQPAFLSKYEKPN
-816 DKKAKKNKPEA
+816 KA
-827 QKATE
+827 
-832 KADDTDKKY
+832 
-841 KFIAFYNSYGRIN
+841 
-854 GIYSYQNLTINE
+854 
-866 FYLKNTF
+866 
-873 DDGIKVYA
+873 
-881 PLRSLEKIE
+881 
-890 EAKRI
+890 
-895 IEEQYIEG
+895 
-903 KDFICLKF
+903 
-911 ESKKREEYYSLL
+911 
-923 IHSNEKP
+923 EKP
-930 KPESSL
+930 K
-936 YEAFSELLSQIKS
+936 
-949 TNADI
+949 
-954 PSNELEDF
+954 
-962 LYNFGSQHYI
+962 
-972 EKEKIYTFFYDK
+972 
-984 VTKPIGSLS
+984 
-993 AYKKHPLFTKV
+993 KK
-1004 KNPQPHHAGY
+1004 A
-1014 TTTKRGTEILN
+1014 
-1025 IFIKDFEALKQQY
+1025 
-1038 DYNHYSF
+1038 S
-1045 TKFWNI
+1045 
-1051 ATEKPKPEAPASKI
+1051 ASKI

-1101 WANNLIEQKRKDR
+1101 WANNLIEQKRKAR

-1146 GYNYKVNKK
+1146 GYNYKVDKK

-1224 YCKQFNYQEEEKKAE
+1224 YSKQFHYQEEEKKAE
-1239 NPKPE
+1239 KTKPEAKKATEKADNTDKKYKFIAFYNSYGRINGIYSYQNLTINEFYLKNTFDDGIKVYAPLRSLEKIEEAKRIIEEQYIEGKDFVCLKFESKKREEYYSLLIHSNEKPKPE
-1244 APKAPEKFPA
+1244 APKATEKFPA

-1286 FTNKQTLKLLSQY
+1286 FTDKQTLKLLSQY

-1462 LIDLLDALRTNG
+1462 LIDLLDALRNNG

-1491 HISTDTQLQGLVMPR
+1491 HISTDTQLQGFVMPR

-1540 APTDGTLFGK
+1540 APTDGTLFGSLPIFKTLKEAKK
-1550 YPEIST
+1550 Y
-1556 DTFKDMKVSELRAFT
+1556 FKAWA
-1571 LSYYLTHLKGKKVAI
+1571 YTHLRGKKVFHKELDKYVVFSSKGI
-1586 KNHLK
+1586 DHVLSSKISLK
-1591 EVIFTTKAGRK
+1591 K
-1602 IAKGEAMYKEKAA
+1602 MYLIQQA
-1615 VVERLEELIKNSTY
+1615 EEMLKNSHLIAFVEDY
-1629 NNWGSRKTQDNPNI
+1629 KKRDNIKGAYRMRTTATFEGEEVKVI
-1643 LGYLNFKSKLTIDG
+1643 LTLREG
-1657 EKRHVRIAIS
+1657 E
-1667 LTRER
+1667 
-1672 KTELKNVEVGKKKSA
+1672 NG
-1687 SFRKAT
+1687 
-1693 VVNPQDGRNETL
+1693 VVYYDH
-1705 SANIPAKTVPNTL
+1705 K
-1718 ANQQIDRLANPIIE
+1718 IE
-1732 KSTTPPRK
+1732 EIEESTTPPRK

-1752 TNIPSKTMPNTLANR
+1752 TNTPAKTMPNTLANR
-1767 QIDKLANPIMPPTVY
+1767 QIDKLAVPTVY

-1907 LEALIHR
+1907 LEALIQR

-2028 SLPPATQTNVYEVIY
+2028 SLPPAPQTNVYEVIY

>member
-1 MEEFVNLHNRTVSR
+1 MEEFINLHNRTVSR

-44 PTEQRFVINIKDYP
+44 PTEKRFVINIKDYP

-90 KGQVVKVVPKA
+90 KGQVVKVTPKA
-101 KKTPN
+101 KKTSD

-111 TAVESKQLVSYT
+111 TAVESKQLVPYT

-242 LQEKLQE
+242 LQEKLQK

-401 EVRESL
+401 EVREAL

-448 LSMPYKDDELTF
+448 LSVPSQDDELTF
-460 LAAAGIDYFEEAP
+460 LAAAGVDYFEEAP
-473 DDKAQGLGKPIPAAD
+473 DDEAKGLGKPVPAAD

-586 DKNTGRKAYSSTNNQ
+586 DKNTGRKAYSSTNAH
-601 KVLDYLAKN
+601 KVIDFLDKH
-610 KLTEDIVT
+610 KLSEDIVT

-694 EQFDSI
+694 EQFDSV

-711 THSTRHEN
+711 THSTRHES
-719 RLNREKNSFR
+719 RLNREKISFR

-767 KGWNSAI
+767 KSWNSAI

-801 NAAGQPAFLSKYEKL
+801 NAAGQPAFLSKYEKNN
-816 DKKAKKNKPEA
+816 KKAEKTKPEA
-827 QKATE
+827 KKATE
-832 KADDTDKKY
+832 KADNTDKKY

-854 GIYSYQNLTINE
+854 GIYSYQNLNINE

-930 KPESSL
+930 KPEAPKAKKNTKVAQYTGVKTIPLSDL
-936 YEAFSELLSQIKS
+936 YTDEKRFQNRKKL
-949 TNADI
+949 
-954 PSNELEDF
+954 NEEIVDNIVK
-962 LYNFGSQHYI
+962 NF
-972 EKEKIYTFFYDK
+972 KPTDLDPLVVWYDK
-984 VTKPIGSLS
+984 KQGKTFVLAG
-993 AYKKHPLFTKV
+993 
-1004 KNPQPHHAGY
+1004 HH
-1014 TTTKRGTEILN
+1014 R
-1025 IFIKDFEALKQQY
+1025 FEALKRLKHKNVPVKFANDDYPTEADAIRYAKEISNANRTLEEPYERAAIYRKYREEGYSEKEINDKAALEGKNRSYILNLSCLNPKGATMSTLVQFSQTQSKADKNEAERVADWIGQARRNAPELTDAHEKEMFDFLMNKEASKRTTTKVKFLEYVRACWNPFEPTAPLNLARMKYQSEGEKQY
-1038 DYNHYSF
+1038 DEEVERYKTLISDLQN
-1045 TKFWNI
+1045 NI
-1051 ATEKPKPEAPASKI
+1051 GNLKDRFINPANKDFVNPEAP
-1065 QIIPPYPID
+1065 
-1074 IESNE
+1074 
-1079 ENDDYMQLEKELSDL
+1079 DYMAVKKIADNKIAEYNTQIQYYQKELLKLYSNKQSYL
-1094 MGDKFEV
+1094 KPTGQIALFGSLPIFK
-1101 WANNLIEQKRKDR
+1101 
-1114 LAERSKEIKAN
+1114 
-1125 IDTLK
+1125 TLK
-1130 NKEKGATAYE
+1130 EA
-1140 YVRNEY
+1140 
-1146 GYNYKVNKK
+1146 
-1155 DTKKYEVTLTIYRYG
+1155 KKY
-1170 SFNPNENYYD
+1170 F
-1180 TFKTPEE
+1180 
-1187 CSAFIIKTL
+1187 
-1196 DEQDGFYYSN
+1196 
-1206 WYGLSEL
+1206 LSW
-1213 QNKINELKGYQ
+1213 
-1224 YCKQFNYQEEEKKAE
+1224 A
-1239 NPKPE
+1239 
-1244 APKAPEKFPA
+1244 
-1254 AGTTKVF
+1254 
-1261 FTSQV
+1261 
-1266 DEIVDYV
+1266 
-1273 KKNGDNRGYINID
+1273 
-1286 FTNKQTLKLLSQY
+1286 
-1299 GWGTY
+1299 
-1304 GFINTYDYPESAP
+1304 
-1317 KSKTKGVMS
+1317 
-1326 LKKIVSTDKLR
+1326 
-1337 IQITGV
+1337 
-1343 YIDSD
+1343 
-1348 YYIATNAISL
+1348 
-1358 IWVPRPKND
+1358 
-1367 EYKTG
+1367 
-1372 WIFDANFKCKKL
+1372 
-1384 GGCKIEDYLINSDRF
+1384 
-1399 PIDRIREMQKAPIAY
+1399 
-1414 TSQQIDLT
+1414 
-1422 TLLDHLYRG
+1422 
-1431 YKAIRAINSTQEA
+1431 
-1444 IVITLQADKKIQY
+1444 
-1457 IDLKI
+1457 
-1462 LIDLLDALRTNG
+1462 
-1474 AQTITF
+1474 
-1480 GFENLSGNSPI
+1480 
-1491 HISTDTQLQGLVMPR
+1491 
-1506 IFDENKVPTVKNC
+1506 
-1519 LMIAPLP
+1519 
-1526 LTLTEISKPTKGLS
+1526 
-1540 APTDGTLFGK
+1540 
-1550 YPEIST
+1550 
-1556 DTFKDMKVSELRAFT
+1556 
-1571 LSYYLTHLKGKKVAI
+1571 LTHLRGKKVFHKELDKYVVFNRKGIEHTLSSKISFEKMKLILQAEEMLKNSHLITFAEDYKGREHI
-1586 KNHLK
+1586 KGAYRMS
-1591 EVIFTTKAGRK
+1591 TKATLEG
-1602 IAKGEAMYKEKAA
+1602 
-1615 VVERLEELIKNSTY
+1615 EELKV
-1629 NNWGSRKTQDNPNI
+1629 I
-1643 LGYLNFKSKLTIDG
+1643 LTLREG
-1657 EKRHVRIAIS
+1657 ENGVIYYDHKI
-1667 LTRER
+1667 E
-1672 KTELKNVEVGKKKSA
+1672 E
-1687 SFRKAT
+1687 
-1693 VVNPQDGRNETL
+1693 
-1705 SANIPAKTVPNTL
+1705 
-1718 ANQQIDRLANPIIE
+1718 IE
-1732 KSTTPPRK
+1732 KSTTPPRRGRAK
-1740 SRANPFCGDSAP
+1740 SFCGDSAP
-1752 TNIPSKTMPNTLANR
+1752 TNIPAKTVPNSLNAPRHAGILKEALTEKGKLKKGWYFQDYGIIDPKGKYHPLERDYSLEYNLIEKELRDRAFQQDEKRKIKGFEENKKLEEAIKVYLKELSKENRKHFKNSKAMEVFYWAFPFTLESNSTFYTFEESNPYINKRLQELDQYFTDNNELFERLENYETLRRYNLKSLGLHISAKISSF
-1767 QIDKLANPIMPPTVY
+1767 IDKQGKVIRGDSNKLNQKYGLSTPITTPTVY
-1782 VEHLPEETNQQ
+1782 VEHLPEETNRQ
-1793 ISTSANTL
+1793 ISTSTNQNTL

-1833 TSESTVITIAGGAGS
+1833 PAESTVITIAGGAGS

-1893 LPNIDVPEI
+1893 LPNIEAPDI

-1959 MRGGSKSEYDGDII
+1959 MRGGSKSEFDGDII

-2028 SLPPATQTNVYEVIY
+2028 SLPPAPQTNVYEVIY